1 MAGSIKGIL
10 VEIGGDTSG
19 LQKALKKVNSETSG
33 LSKELK
39 GINSL
44 LKLDPKNTELLAQK
58 QTVLTGNIKETE
70 EKLKLLKQAQKEAD
84 ETIKNGGEISQENY
98 RNLQREIV
106 NTQKKLENLNEEYNN
121 FKTENSKFTKVGKTL
136 QEFGEKVDST
146 SEKINK
152 IGTDVTAKVTTGI
165 AGVATAAITAGA
177 SLESAVDKY
186 IAKAGKSVE
195 ETEKYKKVLTDIN
208 DANFG
213 EGYEDIAN
221 SMAIVEQQMR
231 GLDDAADLEN
241 ITKKAYYL
249 KDAFDAEINESV
261 RAAKMMM
268 EQWGISADEAFELIN
283 QGYQKGLDKNGD
295 LLDSINEYSVH
306 FRQIGLS
313 ATDMFDTFCL
323 GAESGAFSIDKVGDA
338 IKEMGIRLKD
348 GSTTDTLKSMKLDAK
363 KLEKAFAEGGE
374 KGSWAFGEI
383 VKGLQ
388 NIKDPLKQNQAG
400 VAIFGTMWED
410 LGKDAVFSMTAYGE
424 RFDETAN
431 TMSSSMDKMYNNTK
445 SSVERSIKRIKTI
458 SANLGTKLLPIVNKV
473 LDKAE
478 VFIDKL
484 DNLSDSEKD
493 NIVNIGLLIASAGP
507 LIKIFGTTGT
517 VIGKTSK
524 GIGIFSQALSVA
536 KNNST
541 STSKSVNLLAG
552 CMKKII
558 SPAGLATTAILAT
571 AGALVYFAAKKS
583 DATKAAEEFA
593 NKASNFKQQIDEYN
607 NSIDEAASAELAH
620 IDAVEKLKNELST
633 LVDEN
638 GKVKDGE
645 KSRVQFIL
653 NELNNALGTEYSL
666 NGDIIQNYKD
676 LQREIDGTIEK
687 KRAKIKLDAE
697 ESKYKN
703 AIEKQAEAVEGMKK
717 AQQDLNMTYEEA
729 KNKLESYNKQCE
741 DALYARGEF
750 ANLSKLD
757 FDKKQGELLLKA
769 DEMQRLKES
778 IKAYEEYK
786 GTVQI
791 CTNDIKRYED
801 DYAKYTEGKF
811 EEIGNTITIAAKDW
825 KNATIEEIRNGIS
838 EQGNAL
844 KQYKEI
850 YNKTGNEIAN
860 ANAEQAKK
868 NLEDLANNLQ
878 IRTERLGE
886 LGQTEIDAWKNL
898 ATQSYDVYQEQ
909 LSKMTPEMQKKIS
922 DVTEVIYQKTPD
934 VSAAT
939 GIMSKEILARL
950 DNDKAFKDEALKSMY
965 GYLNG
970 LNNSDLRSLLTA
982 AGIQDVNKVMEGIR
996 EGDLSEEE
1004 GKKILTNL
1012 NNGLNN
1018 KDFKGSLFNTARD
1031 IASGIANRL
1040 SVKFNIDGL
1049 NNVFKTVTGFLP
1061 GHKDGLDY
1069 VPRDNY
1075 VARLHKGERV
1085 LTAKENKEYTKMLEN
1100 LKSPNYAGLQ
1110 SNLTSKMTSTTN
1122 TQNSYNIELKFYPQK
1137 MTETELNS
1145 AFKYLNRKLGKLY

>member
-136 QEFGEKVDST
+136 QDFGEKVDST

-152 IGTDVTAKVTTGI
+152 IGTDVTAKATTGI
-165 AGVATAAITAGA
+165 VGIATAAVTAGA

-261 RAAKMMM
+261 RAAKMLM
-268 EQWGISADEAFELIN
+268 EQWGMSADEAFELIN

-313 ATDMFDTFCL
+313 ATDMFNTFSL

-348 GSTTDTLKSMKLDAK
+348 GTATDTLKSMKLNANE
-363 KLEKAFAEGGE
+363 LEKAFAEGGE

-400 VAIFGTMWED
+400 VTIFGTMWED
-410 LGKDAVFSMTAYGE
+410 LGKDAVFSMTSYGE
-424 RFDETAN
+424 AFDETAN

-445 SSVERSIKRIKTI
+445 SSAESSIKRIKTI
-458 SANLGTKLLPIVNKV
+458 SANLGTKLLPVVNKV
-473 LDKAE
+473 LDKVE
-478 VFIDKL
+478 VFINKL

-493 NIVNIGLLIASAGP
+493 NIINIGLLVAGVGP
-507 LIKIFGTTGT
+507 LIKIVGTAGT
-517 VIGKTSK
+517 VIGTTSK

-541 STSKSVNLLAG
+541 STSKSVNSLAG
-552 CMKKII
+552 FLKGIV
-558 SPAGLATTAILAT
+558 SPAGLATIAI
-571 AGALVYFAAKKS
+571 GALAAAAVYYNEKTFQSSKAAKEYADSVAQEKKAIEDTFKS
-583 DATKAAEEFA
+583 IEE
-593 NKASNFKQQIDEYN
+593 NASVELNHLDRISKMKD
-607 NSIDEAASAELAH
+607 ELA
-620 IDAVEKLKNELST
+620 N

-638 GKVKDGE
+638 GKVKDGYE
-645 KSRVQFIL
+645 TRVKFIL
-653 NELNNALGTEYSL
+653 GELNEALGTEYKMNGNIIESYKELQNNVDKLVAKQKAKIYLQINEEKYQEVVKKQNEALVEQNTAYHKLEDAAKKYGYNVEEVSNKIEENKNKIKELTEAKEWSTEAGKVRMQTEINELKNQNGELESL
-666 NGDIIQNYKD
+666 NNAYKERTDIVRNFAD
-676 LQREIDGTIEK
+676 
-687 KRAKIKLDAE
+687 
-697 ESKYKN
+697 
-703 AIEKQAEAVEGMKK
+703 IEKQYNENQKAYAEERYDDIIKYQTATKNYSDSTLQDITNNLRSV
-717 AQQDLNMTYEEA
+717 AQEYTDYSRSASTADLERAQTLKDTAE
-729 KNKLESYNKQCE
+729 KNIQ
-741 DALYARGEF
+741 AL
-750 ANLSKLD
+750 
-757 FDKKQGELLLKA
+757 A
-769 DEMQRLKES
+769 DELVK
-778 IKAYEEYK
+778 
-786 GTVQI
+786 
-791 CTNDIKRYED
+791 
-801 DYAKYTEGKF
+801 
-811 EEIGNTITIAAKDW
+811 
-825 KNATIEEIRNGIS
+825 
-838 EQGNAL
+838 
-844 KQYKEI
+844 
-850 YNKTGNEIAN
+850 
-860 ANAEQAKK
+860 
-868 NLEDLANNLQ
+868 
-878 IRTERLGE
+878 RTEIVNGE
-886 LGQTEIDAWKNL
+886 LGQQETEAWKAL
-898 ATQSYDVYQEQ
+898 AESNYNIYEAE
-909 LSKMTPEMQKKIS
+909 LCKMAPAMAKSIQ
-922 DVTEVIYQKTPD
+922 D
-934 VSAAT
+934 AT
-939 GIMSKEILARL
+939 GVIVKETPYAVNQAQSMSQQIIEKL
-950 DNDKAFKDEALKSMY
+950 DKNPEFRAKAVSNLQ
-965 GYLNG
+965 GLLNG
-970 LNNSDLRSLLTA
+970 MSDENLRNLLNQ
-982 AGIQDVNKVMEGIR
+982 AGVQDVEKVMEGIR
-996 EGDLSEEE
+996 KGNLAENEGIN
-1004 GKKILTNL
+1004 ILKSL
-1012 NNGLNN
+1012 NTGLQSSSFTGTLFATA
-1018 KDFKGSLFNTARD
+1018 KRVAESISSGLEIKPKVSVFSL
-1031 IASGIANRL
+1031 IP
-1040 SVKFNIDGL
+1040 K
-1049 NNVFKTVTGFLP
+1049 LP

-1069 VPRDNY
+1069 VPKDNY

-1100 LKSPNYAGLQ
+1100 IKLPNYSRLQ
-1110 SNLTSKMTSTTN
+1110 SNLTSKMMNTTN

>member
-136 QEFGEKVDST
+136 QDFGEKVDST

-152 IGTDVTAKVTTGI
+152 IGTDVTAKATTGI
-165 AGVATAAITAGA
+165 VGIATAAVTAGA

-261 RAAKMMM
+261 RAAKMLM
-268 EQWGISADEAFELIN
+268 EQWGMSADEAFELIN

-313 ATDMFDTFCL
+313 ATDMFNTFCL

-348 GSTTDTLKSMKLDAK
+348 GTATDTLKSMKLNANE
-363 KLEKAFAEGGE
+363 LEKAFAEGGE

-400 VAIFGTMWED
+400 VTIFGTMWED
-410 LGKDAVFSMTAYGE
+410 LGKDAVFSMTSYGE
-424 RFDETAN
+424 KFDETAN

-445 SSVERSIKRIKTI
+445 SSAESSIKRIKTI
-458 SANLGTKLLPIVNKV
+458 SANLGTKLLPVVNKV
-473 LDKAE
+473 LDKVE
-478 VFIDKL
+478 VFINKL

-493 NIVNIGLLIASAGP
+493 NIINIGLLVAGVGP
-507 LIKIFGTTGT
+507 LIKIVGTAGT
-517 VIGKTSK
+517 VIGTTSK

-536 KNNST
+536 NNKST
-541 STSKSVNLLAG
+541 STSKSVNSLAG
-552 CMKKII
+552 FLKGIV
-558 SPAGLATTAILAT
+558 SPAGLATIAI
-571 AGALVYFAAKKS
+571 GALAAAAVYYNEKTFQSSKAAKEYADSVAQEKKAIEDTFKS
-583 DATKAAEEFA
+583 IEE
-593 NKASNFKQQIDEYN
+593 NASVELNHLDRISKMKD
-607 NSIDEAASAELAH
+607 ELA
-620 IDAVEKLKNELST
+620 N

-638 GKVKDGE
+638 GKVKDGYE
-645 KSRVQFIL
+645 TRVKFIL
-653 NELNNALGTEYSL
+653 GELNEALGTEYKMNGNIIESYKELQNNVDKLVAKQKAKIYLQINEEKYQEVVKKQNEALVEQNTAYHKLEDAAKKYGYNVEEVSNKIEENKNKIKELTEAKEWSTEAGKVRMQTEINELKNQNGELESL
-666 NGDIIQNYKD
+666 NNAYKERTDIVRNFAD
-676 LQREIDGTIEK
+676 
-687 KRAKIKLDAE
+687 
-697 ESKYKN
+697 
-703 AIEKQAEAVEGMKK
+703 IEKQYNENQKAYAEERYDDIIKYQTATKNYSDSTLQDITNNLRSV
-717 AQQDLNMTYEEA
+717 AQEYTDYSRSASTADLERAQTLKDTAE
-729 KNKLESYNKQCE
+729 KNIQ
-741 DALYARGEF
+741 AL
-750 ANLSKLD
+750 
-757 FDKKQGELLLKA
+757 A
-769 DEMQRLKES
+769 DELVK
-778 IKAYEEYK
+778 
-786 GTVQI
+786 
-791 CTNDIKRYED
+791 
-801 DYAKYTEGKF
+801 
-811 EEIGNTITIAAKDW
+811 
-825 KNATIEEIRNGIS
+825 
-838 EQGNAL
+838 
-844 KQYKEI
+844 
-850 YNKTGNEIAN
+850 
-860 ANAEQAKK
+860 
-868 NLEDLANNLQ
+868 
-878 IRTERLGE
+878 RTEIVNGE
-886 LGQTEIDAWKNL
+886 LGQQETEAWKALAESNYNIYEAELCKMAPAMAKSIQDATGVIVKETPYAVNQAQSMSQQIIEKLDKNPEFRAKAVSNLQGLLNGMSDENLRNLLNQAGVQDVEKVMQGIRKGNL
-898 ATQSYDVYQEQ
+898 AEN
-909 LSKMTPEMQKKIS
+909 E
-922 DVTEVIYQKTPD
+922 
-934 VSAAT
+934 
-939 GIMSKEILARL
+939 GINI
-950 DNDKAFKDEALKSMY
+950 LKS
-965 GYLNG
+965 LNTG
-970 LNNSDLRSLLTA
+970 LQSSSFTGTLFATAKRVAESISSGLEIKPKVSVFSL
-982 AGIQDVNKVMEGIR
+982 IPK
-996 EGDLSEEE
+996 
-1004 GKKILTNL
+1004 
-1012 NNGLNN
+1012 
-1018 KDFKGSLFNTARD
+1018 
-1031 IASGIANRL
+1031 
-1040 SVKFNIDGL
+1040 
-1049 NNVFKTVTGFLP
+1049 LP

-1069 VPRDNY
+1069 VPKDNY

-1100 LKSPNYAGLQ
+1100 IKLPNYSRLQ
-1110 SNLTSKMTSTTN
+1110 SNLTSKMMNTTN
-1122 TQNSYNIELKFYPQK
+1122 TKNSYNIELKFYPQK

>member
-136 QEFGEKVDST
+136 QDFGEKVDST

-152 IGTDVTAKVTTGI
+152 IGTDVTAKATTGI
-165 AGVATAAITAGA
+165 VGIATAAVTAGA

-261 RAAKMMM
+261 RAAKMLM
-268 EQWGISADEAFELIN
+268 EQWGMSADEAFELIN

-313 ATDMFDTFCL
+313 ATDMFNTFSL

-348 GSTTDTLKSMKLDAK
+348 GTATDTLKSMKLNANE
-363 KLEKAFAEGGE
+363 LEKAFAEGGE
-374 KGSWAFGEI
+374 KGSKAFKKI
-383 VKGLQ
+383 VTGLQ

-400 VAIFGTMWED
+400 VTIFGTMWED
-410 LGKDAVFSMTAYGE
+410 LGKDAVFAMTSYGNK
-424 RFDETAN
+424 FDKTAN
-431 TMSSSMDKMYNNTK
+431 TMTESIDKMYNNTK
-445 SSVERSIKRIKTI
+445 SSAESSIKRIKTI
-458 SANLGTKLLPIVNKV
+458 SANLGTKLLPVVNKV
-473 LDKAE
+473 LDKVE

-484 DNLSDSEKD
+484 DNLSDKEKD
-493 NIVNIGLLIASAGP
+493 NIINIGLLVAGVGP
-507 LIKIFGTTGT
+507 LIKIVGTAGT
-517 VIGKTSK
+517 VIGTTSK

-541 STSKSVNLLAG
+541 STSKSVNSLAG
-552 CMKKII
+552 FLKGIV
-558 SPAGLATTAILAT
+558 SPAGLATIAI
-571 AGALVYFAAKKS
+571 GALAAAAVYYNEKTFQSSKAAKEYADSVAQEKKAIEDTFKS
-583 DATKAAEEFA
+583 IEENASVELNHLDRVTKM
-593 NKASNFKQQIDEYN
+593 KD
-607 NSIDEAASAELAH
+607 ELA
-620 IDAVEKLKNELST
+620 N

-638 GKVKDGE
+638 GKVKDGYE
-645 KSRVQFIL
+645 SRVNFIL
-653 NELNNALGTEYSL
+653 GELNEALGTEYEM
-666 NGDIIQNYKD
+666 NGKIIDSYKD
-676 LQREIDGTIEK
+676 LQNNVDKLVAKQKAKIYLQINEEKYQEVVKKQNEALVEQNTAYHKLEDAAKKYGYKVEEVSNKIEENKNKIKELTEEKKWSTEAGKVKAQMEIDELKNQNGE
-687 KRAKIKLDAE
+687 L
-697 ESKYKN
+697 ESLNNAYKERTDIVKN
-703 AIEKQAEAVEGMKK
+703 FADIEKQYNENQKAYAEERYDDIIKYQTATKNYSDSTLQDITNNLKSV
-717 AQQDLNMTYEEA
+717 AQEYTDYSRSASTADLERAQTLKDTAEKNMQT
-729 KNKLESYNKQCE
+729 L
-741 DALYARGEF
+741 
-750 ANLSKLD
+750 
-757 FDKKQGELLLKA
+757 A
-769 DEMQRLKES
+769 DEL
-778 IKAYEEYK
+778 
-786 GTVQI
+786 V
-791 CTNDIKRYED
+791 KR
-801 DYAKYTEGKF
+801 T
-811 EEIGNTITIAAKDW
+811 
-825 KNATIEEIRNGIS
+825 GIV
-838 EQGNAL
+838 N
-844 KQYKEI
+844 
-850 YNKTGNEIAN
+850 
-860 ANAEQAKK
+860 
-868 NLEDLANNLQ
+868 
-878 IRTERLGE
+878 GE
-886 LGQTEIDAWKNL
+886 LGQQETEAWKTL
-898 ATQSYDVYQEQ
+898 AKSNYDIYEAE
-909 LSKMTPEMQKKIS
+909 LCKMAPAMAKSIQ
-922 DVTEVIYQKTPD
+922 D
-934 VSAAT
+934 AT
-939 GIMSKEILARL
+939 GVIVKETPYAVNQAQSMSQQIIEKL
-950 DNDKAFKDEALKSMY
+950 DKSPEFRAKAVSNLQ
-965 GYLNG
+965 GLLNG
-970 LNNSDLRSLLTA
+970 MSDENLRNLLNQ
-982 AGIQDVNKVMEGIR
+982 AGVQDVEKVMEGIR
-996 EGDLSEEE
+996 KGNLAENEGINILKSLNTGLQSSSFTGTLFATAKRVAESISSGLEIKPKVSVFSFLS
-1004 GKKILTNL
+1004 K
-1012 NNGLNN
+1012 
-1018 KDFKGSLFNTARD
+1018 
-1031 IASGIANRL
+1031 
-1040 SVKFNIDGL
+1040 
-1049 NNVFKTVTGFLP
+1049 LP

-1069 VPRDNY
+1069 VPKDNY

-1085 LTAKENKEYTKMLEN
+1085 LTAKENKEYTKMLED
-1100 LKSPNYAGLQ
+1100 LRLPNYSNLQ
-1110 SNLTSKMTSTTN
+1110 SNLTSKMMNTTN
-1122 TQNSYNIELKFYPQK
+1122 TKNSYNIELKFYPQK

>member
-136 QEFGEKVDST
+136 QDFGEKVDST

-152 IGTDVTAKVTTGI
+152 IGTDVTAKATTGI
-165 AGVATAAITAGA
+165 VGIATAAVTAGA

-261 RAAKMMM
+261 RAAKMLM
-268 EQWGISADEAFELIN
+268 EQWGMSADEAFELIN

-313 ATDMFDTFCL
+313 ATDMFNTFCL

-348 GSTTDTLKSMKLDAK
+348 GTATDTLKSMKLNANE
-363 KLEKAFAEGGE
+363 LEKAFAEGGE

-400 VAIFGTMWED
+400 VTIFGTMWED
-410 LGKDAVFSMTAYGE
+410 LGKDAVFSMTSYGE
-424 RFDETAN
+424 KFDETAN

-445 SSVERSIKRIKTI
+445 SSAESSIKRIKTI
-458 SANLGTKLLPIVNKV
+458 SANLGTKLLPVVNKV
-473 LDKAE
+473 LDKVE
-478 VFIDKL
+478 VFINKL

-493 NIVNIGLLIASAGP
+493 NIINIGLLVAGVGP
-507 LIKIFGTTGT
+507 LIKIVGTAGT
-517 VIGKTSK
+517 VIGTTSK

-536 KNNST
+536 NNKST
-541 STSKSVNLLAG
+541 STSKSVNSLAG
-552 CMKKII
+552 FLKGIV
-558 SPAGLATTAILAT
+558 SPAGLATIAI
-571 AGALVYFAAKKS
+571 GALAAAAVYYNEKTFQSSKAAKEYADSVAQEKKAIEDTFKS
-583 DATKAAEEFA
+583 IEE
-593 NKASNFKQQIDEYN
+593 NASVELNHLYRISKMKD
-607 NSIDEAASAELAH
+607 ELA
-620 IDAVEKLKNELST
+620 N

-638 GKVKDGE
+638 GKVKDGYE
-645 KSRVQFIL
+645 TRVKFIL
-653 NELNNALGTEYSL
+653 GELNEALGTEYKMNGNIIESYKELQNNVDKLVAKQKAKIYLQINEEKYQEVVKKQNEALVEQNTAYHKLEDAAKKYGYNVEEVSNKIEENKNKIKELTEAKEWSTEAGKVRMQTEINELKNQNGELESL
-666 NGDIIQNYKD
+666 NNAYKERTDIVRNFAD
-676 LQREIDGTIEK
+676 
-687 KRAKIKLDAE
+687 
-697 ESKYKN
+697 
-703 AIEKQAEAVEGMKK
+703 IEKQYNENQKAYAEERYDDIIKYQTATKNYSDSTLQDITNNLRSV
-717 AQQDLNMTYEEA
+717 AQEYTDYSRSASTADLERAQTLKDTAE
-729 KNKLESYNKQCE
+729 KNIQ
-741 DALYARGEF
+741 AL
-750 ANLSKLD
+750 
-757 FDKKQGELLLKA
+757 A
-769 DEMQRLKES
+769 DEL
-778 IKAYEEYK
+778 
-786 GTVQI
+786 V
-791 CTNDIKRYED
+791 KR
-801 DYAKYTEGKF
+801 T
-811 EEIGNTITIAAKDW
+811 
-825 KNATIEEIRNGIS
+825 
-838 EQGNAL
+838 
-844 KQYKEI
+844 
-850 YNKTGNEIAN
+850 EIAN
-860 ANAEQAKK
+860 
-868 NLEDLANNLQ
+868 
-878 IRTERLGE
+878 GE
-886 LGQTEIDAWKNL
+886 LGQQETEAWKALAESNYNIYEAELCKMAPAMAKSIQDATGVIVKETPYAVNQAQSMSQQIIEKLDKNPEFRAKAVSNLQGLLNGMSDENLRNLLNQAGVQDVEKVMQGIRKGNL
-898 ATQSYDVYQEQ
+898 AEN
-909 LSKMTPEMQKKIS
+909 E
-922 DVTEVIYQKTPD
+922 
-934 VSAAT
+934 
-939 GIMSKEILARL
+939 GINI
-950 DNDKAFKDEALKSMY
+950 LKS
-965 GYLNG
+965 LNTG
-970 LNNSDLRSLLTA
+970 LQSSSFTGTLFATAKRVAESISSGLEIKPKVSVFSL
-982 AGIQDVNKVMEGIR
+982 IPK
-996 EGDLSEEE
+996 
-1004 GKKILTNL
+1004 
-1012 NNGLNN
+1012 
-1018 KDFKGSLFNTARD
+1018 
-1031 IASGIANRL
+1031 
-1040 SVKFNIDGL
+1040 
-1049 NNVFKTVTGFLP
+1049 LP

-1069 VPRDNY
+1069 VPKDNY

-1100 LKSPNYAGLQ
+1100 IKLPNYSRLQ
-1110 SNLTSKMTSTTN
+1110 SNLTSKMMNTTN
-1122 TQNSYNIELKFYPQK
+1122 TKNSYNIELKFYPQK

>member
-106 NTQKKLENLNEEYNN
+106 STQKKLENLKEEYNN
-121 FKTENSKFTKVGKTL
+121 FKTENSNFTKAGKVL
-136 QEFGEKVDST
+136 EKWGQNIDST

-152 IGTDVTAKVTTGI
+152 IGTDVTAKATTGI
-165 AGVATAAITAGA
+165 VGIATAAVTAGA

-261 RAAKMMM
+261 RAAKMLM
-268 EQWGISADEAFELIN
+268 EQWGMSADEAFELIN

-313 ATDMFDTFCL
+313 ATDMFNTFSL

-348 GSTTDTLKSMKLDAK
+348 GTATDTLKSMKLNANE
-363 KLEKAFAEGGE
+363 LEKAFAEGGE

-400 VAIFGTMWED
+400 VTIFGTMWED
-410 LGKDAVFSMTAYGE
+410 LGKDAVFSMTSYGE
-424 RFDETAN
+424 AFDETAN

-445 SSVERSIKRIKTI
+445 SSAESSIKRIKTI
-458 SANLGTKLLPIVNKV
+458 SANLGTKLLPVVNKV
-473 LDKAE
+473 LDKVE
-478 VFIDKL
+478 VFINKL

-493 NIVNIGLLIASAGP
+493 NIINIGLLVAGVGP
-507 LIKIFGTTGT
+507 LIKIVGTAGT
-517 VIGKTSK
+517 VIGTTSK

-536 KNNST
+536 NNKST
-541 STSKSVNLLAG
+541 STSKSVNSLAG
-552 CMKKII
+552 FLKGIV
-558 SPAGLATTAILAT
+558 SPAGLATIAI
-571 AGALVYFAAKKS
+571 GALAAAAVYYNEKTFQSSKAAKEYADSVAQEKKAIEDTFKS
-583 DATKAAEEFA
+583 IEENASVELNHLDRVTKM
-593 NKASNFKQQIDEYN
+593 KD
-607 NSIDEAASAELAH
+607 ELA
-620 IDAVEKLKNELST
+620 N

-638 GKVKDGE
+638 GKVKDGYE
-645 KSRVQFIL
+645 SRVNFIL
-653 NELNNALGTEYSL
+653 GELNAALGTEYEM
-666 NGDIIQNYKD
+666 NGKIIDSYKD
-676 LQREIDGTIEK
+676 LQNNVDKLIAKQKAKIYLQINEEKYQEVVKKQNDALVEQNTAYHKLEDAAKKYGYKVEEVSNKIEENKNKIKELTEEKEWSTEAGKVKAQMEIDELKNQNGE
-687 KRAKIKLDAE
+687 L
-697 ESKYKN
+697 ESLNNAYKERTDIVKN
-703 AIEKQAEAVEGMKK
+703 FADIEKQYNENQKAYAEERYDDIIKYQTA
-717 AQQDLNMTYEEA
+717 A
-729 KNKLESYNKQCE
+729 KNYSDSTLQDITNNLKSVAQEYTDYSRSASTADLERAQT
-741 DALYARGEF
+741 
-750 ANLSKLD
+750 
-757 FDKKQGELLLKA
+757 LKDTAEKNMQTLA
-769 DEMQRLKES
+769 DEL
-778 IKAYEEYK
+778 
-786 GTVQI
+786 V
-791 CTNDIKRYED
+791 KR
-801 DYAKYTEGKF
+801 T
-811 EEIGNTITIAAKDW
+811 
-825 KNATIEEIRNGIS
+825 GIV
-838 EQGNAL
+838 N
-844 KQYKEI
+844 
-850 YNKTGNEIAN
+850 
-860 ANAEQAKK
+860 
-868 NLEDLANNLQ
+868 
-878 IRTERLGE
+878 GE
-886 LGQTEIDAWKNL
+886 LGQQETEAWKTL
-898 ATQSYDVYQEQ
+898 AKSNYDIYEAE
-909 LSKMTPEMQKKIS
+909 LCKMAPAMAKSIQ
-922 DVTEVIYQKTPD
+922 D
-934 VSAAT
+934 AT
-939 GIMSKEILARL
+939 GVIVKETPYTVNQAQSMSQQIIEKL
-950 DNDKAFKDEALKSMY
+950 DKSPEFRAKAVSNLQ
-965 GYLNG
+965 GLLNG
-970 LNNSDLRSLLTA
+970 MSDENLRNLLNQ
-982 AGIQDVNKVMEGIR
+982 AGVQDVEKVMEGIR
-996 EGDLSEEE
+996 KGNLAENEGIN
-1004 GKKILTNL
+1004 ILKSL
-1012 NNGLNN
+1012 NTGLQSSSFTGTLFATA
-1018 KDFKGSLFNTARD
+1018 KRVAESISSGLEIKPKVSVFSL
-1031 IASGIANRL
+1031 IP
-1040 SVKFNIDGL
+1040 K
-1049 NNVFKTVTGFLP
+1049 LP

-1069 VPRDNY
+1069 VPKDNY

-1100 LKSPNYAGLQ
+1100 IKLPNYSRLQ
-1110 SNLTSKMTSTTN
+1110 SNLTSKMMNTTN
-1122 TQNSYNIELKFYPQK
+1122 TKNSYNIELKFYPQK

>member
-84 ETIKNGGEISQENY
+84 ETIKNGGEILQENY

-136 QEFGEKVDST
+136 QDFGEKVDST

-152 IGTDVTAKVTTGI
+152 IGTDVTAKATTGI
-165 AGVATAAITAGA
+165 VGIATAAVTAGA

-261 RAAKMMM
+261 RAAKMLM
-268 EQWGISADEAFELIN
+268 EQWGMSADEAFELIN

-313 ATDMFDTFCL
+313 ATDMFNTFSL

-348 GSTTDTLKSMKLDAK
+348 GTATDTLKLMKLNANE
-363 KLEKAFAEGGE
+363 LEKAFAEGGE
-374 KGSWAFGEI
+374 KGSWAFGKI

-400 VAIFGTMWED
+400 VTIFGTMWED
-410 LGKDAVFSMTAYGE
+410 LGKDAVFSMTSYGE
-424 RFDETAN
+424 AFDETAN

-445 SSVERSIKRIKTI
+445 SSAESSIKRIKTI
-458 SANLGTKLLPIVNKV
+458 SANLGTKLLPVVNKV
-473 LDKAE
+473 LDKVE
-478 VFIDKL
+478 VFINKL

-493 NIVNIGLLIASAGP
+493 NIINIGLLVAGVGP
-507 LIKIFGTTGT
+507 LIKIVGTAGT
-517 VIGKTSK
+517 VIGTTSK

-536 KNNST
+536 NNKST
-541 STSKSVNLLAG
+541 STSKSVNSLAG
-552 CMKKII
+552 FFKGIV
-558 SPAGLATTAILAT
+558 SPAGLATIAI
-571 AGALVYFAAKKS
+571 GALAAAAVYYNEKTFQSSKAAKEYADSVAQEKKAIEDTFKS
-583 DATKAAEEFA
+583 IEE
-593 NKASNFKQQIDEYN
+593 NASVELNHLDRISKMKD
-607 NSIDEAASAELAH
+607 ELA
-620 IDAVEKLKNELST
+620 N

-638 GKVKDGE
+638 GKVKDGYE
-645 KSRVQFIL
+645 TRVKFIL
-653 NELNNALGTEYSL
+653 GELNEALGTEYKMNGNIIESYKELQNNVDKLVAKQKAKIYLQINEEKYQEVVKKQNEALVEQNTAYHKLEDAAKKYGYNVEEVSNKIEENKNKIKELTEAKEWSTEAGKVRMQTEINELKNQNGELESL
-666 NGDIIQNYKD
+666 NNAYKERTDIVRNFAD
-676 LQREIDGTIEK
+676 
-687 KRAKIKLDAE
+687 
-697 ESKYKN
+697 
-703 AIEKQAEAVEGMKK
+703 IEKQYNENQKAYAEERYDDIIKYQTATKNYSDSTLQDITNNLRSV
-717 AQQDLNMTYEEA
+717 AQEYTDYSRSASTADLERAQTLKDTAE
-729 KNKLESYNKQCE
+729 KNIQ
-741 DALYARGEF
+741 AL
-750 ANLSKLD
+750 
-757 FDKKQGELLLKA
+757 A
-769 DEMQRLKES
+769 DELVK
-778 IKAYEEYK
+778 
-786 GTVQI
+786 
-791 CTNDIKRYED
+791 
-801 DYAKYTEGKF
+801 
-811 EEIGNTITIAAKDW
+811 
-825 KNATIEEIRNGIS
+825 
-838 EQGNAL
+838 
-844 KQYKEI
+844 
-850 YNKTGNEIAN
+850 
-860 ANAEQAKK
+860 
-868 NLEDLANNLQ
+868 
-878 IRTERLGE
+878 RTEIVNGE
-886 LGQTEIDAWKNL
+886 LGQQETEAWKAL
-898 ATQSYDVYQEQ
+898 AESNYNIYEAE
-909 LSKMTPEMQKKIS
+909 LCKMAPAMAKSIQ
-922 DVTEVIYQKTPD
+922 D
-934 VSAAT
+934 AT
-939 GIMSKEILARL
+939 GVIVKETPYAVSQAQSMSQQIIEKL
-950 DNDKAFKDEALKSMY
+950 DKNPEFRAKAVSNLQ
-965 GYLNG
+965 GLLNG
-970 LNNSDLRSLLTA
+970 MSDENLRNLLNQ
-982 AGIQDVNKVMEGIR
+982 AGVQDVEKVMEGIR
-996 EGDLSEEE
+996 KGNLAENEGIN
-1004 GKKILTNL
+1004 ILKSL
-1012 NNGLNN
+1012 NTGLQSSSFTGTLFATA
-1018 KDFKGSLFNTARD
+1018 KRVAESISSGLEIKPKVSVFSL
-1031 IASGIANRL
+1031 IP
-1040 SVKFNIDGL
+1040 K
-1049 NNVFKTVTGFLP
+1049 LP

-1069 VPRDNY
+1069 VPKDNY

-1100 LKSPNYAGLQ
+1100 IKLPNYSRLQ
-1110 SNLTSKMTSTTN
+1110 SNLTSKMMNTTN
-1122 TQNSYNIELKFYPQK
+1122 TQNSYNIELKFCPQK

-1145 AFKYLNRKLGKLY
+1145 AFKYLNRKFGKLY

>member
-136 QEFGEKVDST
+136 QDFGEKVDST

-152 IGTDVTAKVTTGI
+152 IGTDVTAKATTGI
-165 AGVATAAITAGA
+165 VGIATAAVTAGA

-261 RAAKMMM
+261 RAAKMLM
-268 EQWGISADEAFELIN
+268 EQWGMSADEAFELIN

-313 ATDMFDTFCL
+313 ATDMFNTFCL

-348 GSTTDTLKSMKLDAK
+348 GTATDTLKSMKLNANE
-363 KLEKAFAEGGE
+363 LEKAFAEGGE

-400 VAIFGTMWED
+400 VTIFGTMWED
-410 LGKDAVFSMTAYGE
+410 LGKDAVFSMTSYGE
-424 RFDETAN
+424 KFDETAN

-445 SSVERSIKRIKTI
+445 SSAESSIKRIKTI
-458 SANLGTKLLPIVNKV
+458 SANLGTKLLPVVNKV
-473 LDKAE
+473 LDKVE
-478 VFIDKL
+478 VFINKL

-493 NIVNIGLLIASAGP
+493 NIINIGLLVAGVGP
-507 LIKIFGTTGT
+507 LIKIVGTAGT
-517 VIGKTSK
+517 VIGTTSK

-536 KNNST
+536 NNKST
-541 STSKSVNLLAG
+541 STSKSVNSLAG
-552 CMKKII
+552 FLKGIV
-558 SPAGLATTAILAT
+558 SPAGLATIAI
-571 AGALVYFAAKKS
+571 GALAAAAVYYNEKTFQSSKAAKEYADSVAQEKKAIEDTFKS
-583 DATKAAEEFA
+583 IEE
-593 NKASNFKQQIDEYN
+593 NASGELNHLDRISKMKD
-607 NSIDEAASAELAH
+607 ELA
-620 IDAVEKLKNELST
+620 N

-638 GKVKDGE
+638 GKVKDGYE
-645 KSRVQFIL
+645 TRVKFIL
-653 NELNNALGTEYSL
+653 GELNEALGTEYKMNGNIIESYKELQNNVDKLVAKQKAKIYLQINEEKYQEVVKKQNEALVEQNTAYHKLEDAAKKYGYNVEEVSNKIEENKNKIKELTEAKEWSTEAGKVRMQTEINELKNQNGELESL
-666 NGDIIQNYKD
+666 NNAYKERTDIVRNFAD
-676 LQREIDGTIEK
+676 
-687 KRAKIKLDAE
+687 
-697 ESKYKN
+697 
-703 AIEKQAEAVEGMKK
+703 IEKQYNENQKAYAEERYDDIIKYQTATKNYSDSTLQDITNNLRSV
-717 AQQDLNMTYEEA
+717 AQEYTDYSRSASTADLERAQTLKDTAE
-729 KNKLESYNKQCE
+729 KNIQ
-741 DALYARGEF
+741 AL
-750 ANLSKLD
+750 
-757 FDKKQGELLLKA
+757 A
-769 DEMQRLKES
+769 DEL
-778 IKAYEEYK
+778 
-786 GTVQI
+786 V
-791 CTNDIKRYED
+791 KR
-801 DYAKYTEGKF
+801 T
-811 EEIGNTITIAAKDW
+811 
-825 KNATIEEIRNGIS
+825 
-838 EQGNAL
+838 
-844 KQYKEI
+844 
-850 YNKTGNEIAN
+850 EIAN
-860 ANAEQAKK
+860 
-868 NLEDLANNLQ
+868 
-878 IRTERLGE
+878 GE
-886 LGQTEIDAWKNL
+886 LGQQETEAWKALAESNYNIYEAELCKMAPAMAKSIQDATGVIVKETPYAVNQAQSMSQQIIEKLDKNPEFRAKAVSNLQGLLNGMSDENLRNLLNQAGVQDVEKVMQGIRKGNL
-898 ATQSYDVYQEQ
+898 AEN
-909 LSKMTPEMQKKIS
+909 E
-922 DVTEVIYQKTPD
+922 
-934 VSAAT
+934 
-939 GIMSKEILARL
+939 GINI
-950 DNDKAFKDEALKSMY
+950 LKS
-965 GYLNG
+965 LNTG
-970 LNNSDLRSLLTA
+970 LQSSSFTGTLFATAKRVAESISSGLEIKPKVSVFSL
-982 AGIQDVNKVMEGIR
+982 IPK
-996 EGDLSEEE
+996 
-1004 GKKILTNL
+1004 
-1012 NNGLNN
+1012 
-1018 KDFKGSLFNTARD
+1018 
-1031 IASGIANRL
+1031 
-1040 SVKFNIDGL
+1040 
-1049 NNVFKTVTGFLP
+1049 LP

-1069 VPRDNY
+1069 VPKDNY

-1100 LKSPNYAGLQ
+1100 IKLPNYSRFQ
-1110 SNLTSKMTSTTN
+1110 SNLTSKMMNTTN
-1122 TQNSYNIELKFYPQK
+1122 TKNSYNIELKFYPQK

>member
-136 QEFGEKVDST
+136 QDFGEKVDST

-152 IGTDVTAKVTTGI
+152 IGTDVTAKATTGI
-165 AGVATAAITAGA
+165 VGIATAAVTAGA

-261 RAAKMMM
+261 RAAKMLM
-268 EQWGISADEAFELIN
+268 EQWGMSADEAFELIN

-313 ATDMFDTFCL
+313 ATDMFNTFCL

-348 GSTTDTLKSMKLDAK
+348 GTATDTLKSMKLNANE
-363 KLEKAFAEGGE
+363 LEKAFAEGGE

-400 VAIFGTMWED
+400 VTIFGTMWED
-410 LGKDAVFSMTAYGE
+410 LGKDAVFSMTSYGE
-424 RFDETAN
+424 KFDETAN

-445 SSVERSIKRIKTI
+445 SSAESSIKRIKTI
-458 SANLGTKLLPIVNKV
+458 SANLGTKLLPVVNKV
-473 LDKAE
+473 LDKVE
-478 VFIDKL
+478 VFINKL

-493 NIVNIGLLIASAGP
+493 NIINIGLLVAGVGP
-507 LIKIFGTTGT
+507 LIKIVGTAGT
-517 VIGKTSK
+517 VIGTTSK

-536 KNNST
+536 NNKST
-541 STSKSVNLLAG
+541 STSKSVNSLAG
-552 CMKKII
+552 FLKGIV
-558 SPAGLATTAILAT
+558 SPAGLATIAI
-571 AGALVYFAAKKS
+571 GALAAAAVYYNEKTFQSSKAAKEYADSVAQEKKAIEDTFKS
-583 DATKAAEEFA
+583 IEE
-593 NKASNFKQQIDEYN
+593 NASVELNHLARISKMKD
-607 NSIDEAASAELAH
+607 ELA
-620 IDAVEKLKNELST
+620 N

-638 GKVKDGE
+638 GKVKDGYE
-645 KSRVQFIL
+645 TRVKFIL
-653 NELNNALGTEYSL
+653 GELNEALGTEYKMNGNIIESYKELQNNVDKLVAKQKAKIYLQINEEKYQEVVKKQNEALVEQNTAYHKLEDAAKKYGYNVEEVSNKIEENKNKIKELTEAKEWSTEAGKVRMQTEINELKNQNGELESL
-666 NGDIIQNYKD
+666 NNAYKERTDIVRNFAD
-676 LQREIDGTIEK
+676 
-687 KRAKIKLDAE
+687 
-697 ESKYKN
+697 
-703 AIEKQAEAVEGMKK
+703 IEKQYNENQKAYAEERYDDIIKYQTATKNYSDSTLQDITNNLRSV
-717 AQQDLNMTYEEA
+717 AQEYTDYSRSASTADLERAQTLKDTAE
-729 KNKLESYNKQCE
+729 KNIQ
-741 DALYARGEF
+741 AL
-750 ANLSKLD
+750 
-757 FDKKQGELLLKA
+757 A
-769 DEMQRLKES
+769 DEL
-778 IKAYEEYK
+778 
-786 GTVQI
+786 V
-791 CTNDIKRYED
+791 KR
-801 DYAKYTEGKF
+801 T
-811 EEIGNTITIAAKDW
+811 
-825 KNATIEEIRNGIS
+825 
-838 EQGNAL
+838 
-844 KQYKEI
+844 
-850 YNKTGNEIAN
+850 EIAN
-860 ANAEQAKK
+860 
-868 NLEDLANNLQ
+868 
-878 IRTERLGE
+878 GE
-886 LGQTEIDAWKNL
+886 LGQQETEAWKALAESNYNIYEAELCKMAPAMAKSIQDATGVIVKETPYAVNQAQSMSQQIIEKLDKNPEFRAKAVSNLQGLLNGMSDENLRNLLNQAGVQDVEKVMQGIRKGNL
-898 ATQSYDVYQEQ
+898 AEN
-909 LSKMTPEMQKKIS
+909 E
-922 DVTEVIYQKTPD
+922 
-934 VSAAT
+934 
-939 GIMSKEILARL
+939 GINI
-950 DNDKAFKDEALKSMY
+950 LKS
-965 GYLNG
+965 LNTG
-970 LNNSDLRSLLTA
+970 LQSSSFTGTLFATAKRVAESISSGLEIKPKVSVFSL
-982 AGIQDVNKVMEGIR
+982 IPK
-996 EGDLSEEE
+996 
-1004 GKKILTNL
+1004 
-1012 NNGLNN
+1012 
-1018 KDFKGSLFNTARD
+1018 
-1031 IASGIANRL
+1031 
-1040 SVKFNIDGL
+1040 
-1049 NNVFKTVTGFLP
+1049 LP

-1069 VPRDNY
+1069 VPKDNY

-1100 LKSPNYAGLQ
+1100 IKLPNYSRLQ
-1110 SNLTSKMTSTTN
+1110 SNLTSKMMNTTN
-1122 TQNSYNIELKFYPQK
+1122 TKNSYNIELKFYPQK

>member
-221 SMAIVEQQMR
+221 TMAIVEQQMR

-261 RAAKMMM
+261 RAAKMLM
-268 EQWGISADEAFELIN
+268 EQWGMSADEAFELIN

-313 ATDMFDTFCL
+313 ATDMFNTFSL

-348 GSTTDTLKSMKLDAK
+348 GTATDTLKSMKLNANE
-363 KLEKAFAEGGE
+363 LEKAFAEGGE

-400 VAIFGTMWED
+400 VTIFGTMWED
-410 LGKDAVFSMTAYGE
+410 LGKDAVFSMTSYGE
-424 RFDETAN
+424 AFDETAN

-445 SSVERSIKRIKTI
+445 SSAESSIKRIKTI
-458 SANLGTKLLPIVNKV
+458 SANLGTKLLPVVNKV
-473 LDKAE
+473 LDKVE
-478 VFIDKL
+478 VFINKL

-493 NIVNIGLLIASAGP
+493 NIINIGLLVAGVGP
-507 LIKIFGTTGT
+507 LIKIVGTAGT
-517 VIGKTSK
+517 VIGTTSK

-536 KNNST
+536 NNKST
-541 STSKSVNLLAG
+541 STSKSVNSLAG
-552 CMKKII
+552 FLKGIV
-558 SPAGLATTAILAT
+558 SPAGLATIAI
-571 AGALVYFAAKKS
+571 GALAAAAVYYNEKTFQSSKAAKEYADSVAQEKKAIEDTFKS
-583 DATKAAEEFA
+583 IEENASVELNHLDRVTKM
-593 NKASNFKQQIDEYN
+593 KD
-607 NSIDEAASAELAH
+607 ELA
-620 IDAVEKLKNELST
+620 N

-638 GKVKDGE
+638 GKVKDGYE
-645 KSRVQFIL
+645 SRVNFIL
-653 NELNNALGTEYSL
+653 GELNEALGTEYEM
-666 NGDIIQNYKD
+666 NGKIIDSYKD
-676 LQREIDGTIEK
+676 LQNNVDKLIAKQKAKIYLQINEEKYQEVVKKQNDALVEQNTAYHKLEDAAKKYGYKVEEVSNKIEENKNKIKELTEEKEWSTEAGKVKAQMEIDELKDQNGE
-687 KRAKIKLDAE
+687 L
-697 ESKYKN
+697 ESLNNAYKERTDIVKN
-703 AIEKQAEAVEGMKK
+703 FADIEKQYNENQKAYAEERYDDIIKYQTA
-717 AQQDLNMTYEEA
+717 A
-729 KNKLESYNKQCE
+729 KNYSDSTLQDITNNLKSVAQEYTDYSRSASTADLERAQT
-741 DALYARGEF
+741 
-750 ANLSKLD
+750 
-757 FDKKQGELLLKA
+757 LKDTAEKNMQTLA
-769 DEMQRLKES
+769 DEL
-778 IKAYEEYK
+778 
-786 GTVQI
+786 V
-791 CTNDIKRYED
+791 KR
-801 DYAKYTEGKF
+801 T
-811 EEIGNTITIAAKDW
+811 
-825 KNATIEEIRNGIS
+825 GIV
-838 EQGNAL
+838 N
-844 KQYKEI
+844 
-850 YNKTGNEIAN
+850 
-860 ANAEQAKK
+860 
-868 NLEDLANNLQ
+868 
-878 IRTERLGE
+878 GE
-886 LGQTEIDAWKNL
+886 LGQQETEAWKTL
-898 ATQSYDVYQEQ
+898 AKSNYDIYEAE
-909 LSKMTPEMQKKIS
+909 LCKMAPAMAKSIQ
-922 DVTEVIYQKTPD
+922 D
-934 VSAAT
+934 AT
-939 GIMSKEILARL
+939 GVIVKETPYAVNQAQSMSQQIIEKL
-950 DNDKAFKDEALKSMY
+950 DKSPEFRAKAVSNLQ
-965 GYLNG
+965 GLLNG
-970 LNNSDLRSLLTA
+970 MSDENLRNLLNQ
-982 AGIQDVNKVMEGIR
+982 AGVQDVEKVMEGIR
-996 EGDLSEEE
+996 KGNLAENEGIN
-1004 GKKILTNL
+1004 ILKSL
-1012 NNGLNN
+1012 NTGLQSSSFTGTLFATA
-1018 KDFKGSLFNTARD
+1018 KRVAESISSGLEIKPKVSVFSL
-1031 IASGIANRL
+1031 IP
-1040 SVKFNIDGL
+1040 K
-1049 NNVFKTVTGFLP
+1049 LP

-1069 VPRDNY
+1069 VPKDNY

-1085 LTAKENKEYTKMLEN
+1085 LTAKENKEYKKMLEN
-1100 LKSPNYAGLQ
+1100 IKLPNYSRLQ
-1110 SNLTSKMTSTTN
+1110 SNLTSKMMNTTN
-1122 TQNSYNIELKFYPQK
+1122 TKNSYNIELKFYPQK

>member
-136 QEFGEKVDST
+136 QDFGEKVDST

-152 IGTDVTAKVTTGI
+152 IGTDVTAKATTGI
-165 AGVATAAITAGA
+165 VGIATAAVTAGA

-261 RAAKMMM
+261 RAAKMLM
-268 EQWGISADEAFELIN
+268 EQWGMSADEAFELIN

-313 ATDMFDTFCL
+313 ATDMFNTFCL

-348 GSTTDTLKSMKLDAK
+348 GTATDTLKSMKLNANE
-363 KLEKAFAEGGE
+363 LEKAFAEGGE

-400 VAIFGTMWED
+400 VTIFGTMWED
-410 LGKDAVFSMTAYGE
+410 LGKDAVFSMTSYGE
-424 RFDETAN
+424 KFDETAN

-445 SSVERSIKRIKTI
+445 SSAESSIKRIKTI
-458 SANLGTKLLPIVNKV
+458 SANLGTKLLPVVNKV
-473 LDKAE
+473 LDKVE
-478 VFIDKL
+478 VFINKL

-493 NIVNIGLLIASAGP
+493 NIINIGLLVAGVGP
-507 LIKIFGTTGT
+507 LIKIVGTAGT
-517 VIGKTSK
+517 VIGTTSK

-536 KNNST
+536 NNKST
-541 STSKSVNLLAG
+541 STSKSVNSLAG
-552 CMKKII
+552 FLKGIV
-558 SPAGLATTAILAT
+558 SPAGLATIAI
-571 AGALVYFAAKKS
+571 GALAAAAVYYNEKTFQSSKAAKEYADSVAQEKKAIEDTFKS
-583 DATKAAEEFA
+583 IEE
-593 NKASNFKQQIDEYN
+593 NASIELNHLDRISKMKD
-607 NSIDEAASAELAH
+607 ELA
-620 IDAVEKLKNELST
+620 N

-638 GKVKDGE
+638 GKVKDGYE
-645 KSRVQFIL
+645 TRVKFIL
-653 NELNNALGTEYSL
+653 GELNEALGTEYKMNGNIIESYKELQNNVDKLVAKQKAKIYLQINEEKYQEVVKKQNEALVEQNTAYHKLEDAAKKYGYNVEEVSNKIEENKNKIKELTEAKEWSTEAGKVRMQTEINELKNQNGELESL
-666 NGDIIQNYKD
+666 NNAYKERTDIVRNFAD
-676 LQREIDGTIEK
+676 
-687 KRAKIKLDAE
+687 
-697 ESKYKN
+697 
-703 AIEKQAEAVEGMKK
+703 IEKQYNENQKAYAEERYDDIIKYQTATKNYSDSTLQDITNNLRSV
-717 AQQDLNMTYEEA
+717 AQEYTDYSRSASTADLERAQTLKDTAE
-729 KNKLESYNKQCE
+729 KNIQ
-741 DALYARGEF
+741 AL
-750 ANLSKLD
+750 
-757 FDKKQGELLLKA
+757 A
-769 DEMQRLKES
+769 DEL
-778 IKAYEEYK
+778 
-786 GTVQI
+786 V
-791 CTNDIKRYED
+791 KR
-801 DYAKYTEGKF
+801 T
-811 EEIGNTITIAAKDW
+811 
-825 KNATIEEIRNGIS
+825 
-838 EQGNAL
+838 
-844 KQYKEI
+844 
-850 YNKTGNEIAN
+850 EIAN
-860 ANAEQAKK
+860 
-868 NLEDLANNLQ
+868 
-878 IRTERLGE
+878 GE
-886 LGQTEIDAWKNL
+886 LGQQETEAWKALAESNYNIYEAELCKMAPAMAKSIQDATGVIVKETPYAVNQAQSMSQQIIEKLDKNPEFRAKAVSNLQGLLNGMSDENLRNLLNQAGVQDVEKVMQGIRKGNL
-898 ATQSYDVYQEQ
+898 AEN
-909 LSKMTPEMQKKIS
+909 E
-922 DVTEVIYQKTPD
+922 
-934 VSAAT
+934 
-939 GIMSKEILARL
+939 GINI
-950 DNDKAFKDEALKSMY
+950 LKS
-965 GYLNG
+965 LNTG
-970 LNNSDLRSLLTA
+970 LQSSSFTGTLFATAKRVAESISSGLEIKPKVSVFSL
-982 AGIQDVNKVMEGIR
+982 IPK
-996 EGDLSEEE
+996 
-1004 GKKILTNL
+1004 
-1012 NNGLNN
+1012 
-1018 KDFKGSLFNTARD
+1018 
-1031 IASGIANRL
+1031 
-1040 SVKFNIDGL
+1040 
-1049 NNVFKTVTGFLP
+1049 LP

-1069 VPRDNY
+1069 VPKDNY

-1100 LKSPNYAGLQ
+1100 IKLPNYSRLQ
-1110 SNLTSKMTSTTN
+1110 SNLTSKMMNTTN
-1122 TQNSYNIELKFYPQK
+1122 TKNSYNIELKFYPQK

>member
-106 NTQKKLENLNEEYNN
+106 STQKKLENLKEEYNN
-121 FKTENSKFTKVGKTL
+121 FKTENSNFTKAGKAL
-136 QEFGEKVDST
+136 EKWGQNIDST

-152 IGTDVTAKVTTGI
+152 IGTDVTAKATTGI
-165 AGVATAAITAGA
+165 VGIATAAVTAGA

-261 RAAKMMM
+261 RAAKMLM
-268 EQWGISADEAFELIN
+268 EQWGMSADEAFELIN

-313 ATDMFDTFCL
+313 ATDMFNTFSL

-348 GSTTDTLKSMKLDAK
+348 GTATDTLKSMKLNANE
-363 KLEKAFAEGGE
+363 LEKAFAEGGE

-400 VAIFGTMWED
+400 VTIFGTMWED
-410 LGKDAVFSMTAYGE
+410 LGKDAVFSMTSYGE
-424 RFDETAN
+424 AFDETAN

-445 SSVERSIKRIKTI
+445 SSAESSIKRIKTI
-458 SANLGTKLLPIVNKV
+458 SANLGTKLLPVVNKV
-473 LDKAE
+473 LDKVE

-507 LIKIFGTTGT
+507 MIKILGTTGT

-524 GIGIFSQALSVA
+524 GIGVFSQALSVA
-536 KNNST
+536 NNNST
-541 STSKSVNLLAG
+541 STSKSVNLLASI
-552 CMKKII
+552 MKGIV
-558 SPAGLATTAILAT
+558 SPAGIAAVAIGSLAAAAIYYKEKT
-571 AGALVYFAAKKS
+571 FESSKAAKEYADSVTQEKNAIEETLKS
-583 DATKAAEEFA
+583 IEE
-593 NKASNFKQQIDEYN
+593 NASVELNHLDRISKMKD
-607 NSIDEAASAELAH
+607 ELA
-620 IDAVEKLKNELST
+620 N

-638 GKVKDGE
+638 GKVKDGYE
-645 KSRVQFIL
+645 TRVKFIL
-653 NELNNALGTEYSL
+653 GELNEALGTEYKMNGNIIESYKELQNNVDKLVAKQKAKIYLQINEEKYQEVVKKQNEALVEQNTAYHKLEDAAKKYGYNVEEVSNKIEENKNKIKELTEAKEWSTEAGKVRMQTEINELKNQNGELESL
-666 NGDIIQNYKD
+666 NNAYKERTDIVRNFAD
-676 LQREIDGTIEK
+676 IEK
-687 KRAKIKLDAE
+687 KYNENQKAYAE
-697 ESKYKN
+697 ERYDDIIKYQTATKN
-703 AIEKQAEAVEGMKK
+703 YSDSTLQDITNNLRSVAQEYTDYSRSASTADLERAQTLKDTAEKNIQA
-717 AQQDLNMTYEEA
+717 L
-729 KNKLESYNKQCE
+729 
-741 DALYARGEF
+741 
-750 ANLSKLD
+750 
-757 FDKKQGELLLKA
+757 A
-769 DEMQRLKES
+769 DELVK
-778 IKAYEEYK
+778 K
-786 GTVQI
+786 
-791 CTNDIKRYED
+791 
-801 DYAKYTEGKF
+801 TE
-811 EEIGNTITIAAKDW
+811 IVN
-825 KNATIEEIRNGIS
+825 
-838 EQGNAL
+838 
-844 KQYKEI
+844 
-850 YNKTGNEIAN
+850 
-860 ANAEQAKK
+860 
-868 NLEDLANNLQ
+868 
-878 IRTERLGE
+878 GE
-886 LGQTEIDAWKNL
+886 LGQQETEAWKALAESNYNIYEAELCKMAPAMAKSIQDATDVIVNETPYTVNQAQSMSQQIIEKLDKSPEFRAKAVSNL
-898 ATQSYDVYQEQ
+898 QG
-909 LSKMTPEMQKKIS
+909 L
-922 DVTEVIYQKTPD
+922 
-934 VSAAT
+934 
-939 GIMSKEILARL
+939 
-950 DNDKAFKDEALKSMY
+950 
-965 GYLNG
+965 LNG
-970 LNNSDLRSLLTA
+970 MSDENLRNLLNQ
-982 AGIQDVNKVMEGIR
+982 AGVQDVEKVMEGIR
-996 EGDLSEEE
+996 KGNLAENEGIN
-1004 GKKILTNL
+1004 ILKSL
-1012 NNGLNN
+1012 NTGLQSSSFTGTLFATA
-1018 KDFKGSLFNTARD
+1018 KRVAESISSGLEIKPKVSVFSL
-1031 IASGIANRL
+1031 IP
-1040 SVKFNIDGL
+1040 K
-1049 NNVFKTVTGFLP
+1049 LP

-1069 VPRDNY
+1069 VPKDNY

-1100 LKSPNYAGLQ
+1100 IKLPNYSRLQ
-1110 SNLTSKMTSTTN
+1110 SNLTSKMMNTTN
-1122 TQNSYNIELKFYPQK
+1122 TKNSYNIELKFYPQK

>member
-136 QEFGEKVDST
+136 QDFGEKVDST

-152 IGTDVTAKVTTGI
+152 IGTDVTAKATTGI
-165 AGVATAAITAGA
+165 VGIATAAVTAGA
-177 SLESAVDKY
+177 SLESAIDKY

-261 RAAKMMM
+261 RAAKMLM
-268 EQWGISADEAFELIN
+268 EQWGMSADEAFELIN

-313 ATDMFDTFCL
+313 ATDMFNTFSL

-348 GSTTDTLKSMKLDAK
+348 GTATDTLKSMKLNANE
-363 KLEKAFAEGGE
+363 LEKAFAEGGE

-400 VAIFGTMWED
+400 VTIFGTMWED
-410 LGKDAVFSMTAYGE
+410 LGKDAVFSMTSYGE
-424 RFDETAN
+424 AFDETAN

-445 SSVERSIKRIKTI
+445 SSAESSIKRIKTI
-458 SANLGTKLLPIVNKV
+458 SANLGTKLLPVVNKV
-473 LDKAE
+473 LDKVE
-478 VFIDKL
+478 VFINKL

-493 NIVNIGLLIASAGP
+493 NIINIGLLVAGVGP
-507 LIKIFGTTGT
+507 LIKIVGTAGT
-517 VIGKTSK
+517 VIGTTSK

-536 KNNST
+536 NNKST
-541 STSKSVNLLAG
+541 STSKSVNSLAG
-552 CMKKII
+552 FLKGIV
-558 SPAGLATTAILAT
+558 SPAGLATIAI
-571 AGALVYFAAKKS
+571 GALAAAAVYYNEKTFQSSKAAKEYADSVAQEKKAIEDTFKS
-583 DATKAAEEFA
+583 IEENASVELNHLDRVTKM
-593 NKASNFKQQIDEYN
+593 KD
-607 NSIDEAASAELAH
+607 ELA
-620 IDAVEKLKNELST
+620 N

-638 GKVKDGE
+638 GKVKDGYE
-645 KSRVQFIL
+645 SRVNFIL
-653 NELNNALGTEYSL
+653 GELNEALGTEYEM
-666 NGDIIQNYKD
+666 NGKIIDSYKD
-676 LQREIDGTIEK
+676 LQNNVDKLIAKQKAKIYLQINEEKYQEVVKKQNDALVEQNTAYHKLEDAAKKYGYKVEEVSNKIEENKNKIKELTEEKEWSTEAGKVKAQMEIDELKNQNGE
-687 KRAKIKLDAE
+687 L
-697 ESKYKN
+697 ESLNNAYKERTDIVKN
-703 AIEKQAEAVEGMKK
+703 FADIEKQYNENQKAYAEERYDDIIKYQTA
-717 AQQDLNMTYEEA
+717 A
-729 KNKLESYNKQCE
+729 KNYSDSTLQDITNNLKSVAQEYTDYSRSASTADLERAQT
-741 DALYARGEF
+741 
-750 ANLSKLD
+750 
-757 FDKKQGELLLKA
+757 LKDTAEKNMQTLA
-769 DEMQRLKES
+769 DEL
-778 IKAYEEYK
+778 
-786 GTVQI
+786 V
-791 CTNDIKRYED
+791 KR
-801 DYAKYTEGKF
+801 T
-811 EEIGNTITIAAKDW
+811 
-825 KNATIEEIRNGIS
+825 GIV
-838 EQGNAL
+838 N
-844 KQYKEI
+844 
-850 YNKTGNEIAN
+850 
-860 ANAEQAKK
+860 
-868 NLEDLANNLQ
+868 
-878 IRTERLGE
+878 GE
-886 LGQTEIDAWKNL
+886 LGQQETEAWKTL
-898 ATQSYDVYQEQ
+898 AKSNYDIYEAE
-909 LSKMTPEMQKKIS
+909 LCKMAPAMAKSIQ
-922 DVTEVIYQKTPD
+922 D
-934 VSAAT
+934 AT
-939 GIMSKEILARL
+939 GVIVKETPYAVNQAQSMSQQIIEKL
-950 DNDKAFKDEALKSMY
+950 DKSPEFRAKAVSNLQ
-965 GYLNG
+965 GLLNG
-970 LNNSDLRSLLTA
+970 MSDENLRNLLNQ
-982 AGIQDVNKVMEGIR
+982 AGVQDVEKVMEGIR
-996 EGDLSEEE
+996 KGNLAENEGIN
-1004 GKKILTNL
+1004 ILKSL
-1012 NNGLNN
+1012 NTGLQSSSFTGTLFATA
-1018 KDFKGSLFNTARD
+1018 KRVAESISSGLEIKPKVSVFSL
-1031 IASGIANRL
+1031 IP
-1040 SVKFNIDGL
+1040 K
-1049 NNVFKTVTGFLP
+1049 LP

-1069 VPRDNY
+1069 VPKDNY

-1100 LKSPNYAGLQ
+1100 IKLPNYSRLQ
-1110 SNLTSKMTSTTN
+1110 SNLTSKMMNTTN
-1122 TQNSYNIELKFYPQK
+1122 TKNSYNIELKFYPQK

>member
-136 QEFGEKVDST
+136 QDFGEKVDST
-146 SEKINK
+146 SKKINK
-152 IGTDVTAKVTTGI
+152 IGTDVTAKATTGI
-165 AGVATAAITAGA
+165 VGIATAAVTAGA

-261 RAAKMMM
+261 RAAKMLM
-268 EQWGISADEAFELIN
+268 EQWGMSADEAFELIN

-313 ATDMFDTFCL
+313 ATDMFNTFCL

-348 GSTTDTLKSMKLDAK
+348 GTATDTLKSMKLNANE
-363 KLEKAFAEGGE
+363 LEKAFAEGGE

-400 VAIFGTMWED
+400 VTIFGTMWED
-410 LGKDAVFSMTAYGE
+410 LGKDAVFSMTSYGE
-424 RFDETAN
+424 KFDETAN

-445 SSVERSIKRIKTI
+445 SSAESSIKRIKTI
-458 SANLGTKLLPIVNKV
+458 SANLGTKLLPVVNKV
-473 LDKAE
+473 LDKVE
-478 VFIDKL
+478 VFINKL

-493 NIVNIGLLIASAGP
+493 NIINIGLLVAGVGP
-507 LIKIFGTTGT
+507 LIKIVGTAGT
-517 VIGKTSK
+517 VIGTTSK

-536 KNNST
+536 NNKST
-541 STSKSVNLLAG
+541 STSKSVNSLAG
-552 CMKKII
+552 FLKGIV
-558 SPAGLATTAILAT
+558 SPAGLATIAI
-571 AGALVYFAAKKS
+571 GALAAAAVYYNEKTFQSSKAAKEYADSVAQEKKAIEDTFKS
-583 DATKAAEEFA
+583 IEE
-593 NKASNFKQQIDEYN
+593 NASVELNHLDRISKMKD
-607 NSIDEAASAELAH
+607 ELA
-620 IDAVEKLKNELST
+620 N

-638 GKVKDGE
+638 GKVKDGYE
-645 KSRVQFIL
+645 TRVKFIL
-653 NELNNALGTEYSL
+653 GELNEALGTEYKMNGNIIESYKELQNNVDKLVAKQKAKIYLQINEEKYQEVVKKQNEALVEQNTAYHKLEDAAKKYGYNVEEVSNKIEENKNKIKELTEAKEWSTEAGKVRMQTEINELKNQNGELESL
-666 NGDIIQNYKD
+666 NNAYKERTDIVRNFAD
-676 LQREIDGTIEK
+676 
-687 KRAKIKLDAE
+687 
-697 ESKYKN
+697 
-703 AIEKQAEAVEGMKK
+703 IEKQYNENQKAYAEERYDDIIKYQTATKNYSDSTLQDITNNLRSV
-717 AQQDLNMTYEEA
+717 AQEYTDYSRSASTADLERAQTLKDTAE
-729 KNKLESYNKQCE
+729 KNIQ
-741 DALYARGEF
+741 AL
-750 ANLSKLD
+750 
-757 FDKKQGELLLKA
+757 A
-769 DEMQRLKES
+769 DEL
-778 IKAYEEYK
+778 
-786 GTVQI
+786 V
-791 CTNDIKRYED
+791 KR
-801 DYAKYTEGKF
+801 T
-811 EEIGNTITIAAKDW
+811 
-825 KNATIEEIRNGIS
+825 
-838 EQGNAL
+838 
-844 KQYKEI
+844 
-850 YNKTGNEIAN
+850 EIAN
-860 ANAEQAKK
+860 
-868 NLEDLANNLQ
+868 
-878 IRTERLGE
+878 GE
-886 LGQTEIDAWKNL
+886 LGQQETEAWKALAESNYNIYEAELCKMAPAMAKSIQDATGVIVKETPYAVNQAQSMSQQIIEKLDKNPEFRAKAVSNLQGLLNGMSDENLRNLLNQAGVQDVEKVMQGIRKGNL
-898 ATQSYDVYQEQ
+898 AEN
-909 LSKMTPEMQKKIS
+909 E
-922 DVTEVIYQKTPD
+922 
-934 VSAAT
+934 
-939 GIMSKEILARL
+939 GINI
-950 DNDKAFKDEALKSMY
+950 LKS
-965 GYLNG
+965 LNTG
-970 LNNSDLRSLLTA
+970 LQSSSFTGTLFATAKRVAESISSGLEIKPKVSVFSL
-982 AGIQDVNKVMEGIR
+982 IPK
-996 EGDLSEEE
+996 
-1004 GKKILTNL
+1004 
-1012 NNGLNN
+1012 
-1018 KDFKGSLFNTARD
+1018 
-1031 IASGIANRL
+1031 
-1040 SVKFNIDGL
+1040 
-1049 NNVFKTVTGFLP
+1049 LP

-1069 VPRDNY
+1069 VPKDNY

-1100 LKSPNYAGLQ
+1100 IKLPNYSRLQ
-1110 SNLTSKMTSTTN
+1110 SNLTSKMMNTTN
-1122 TQNSYNIELKFYPQK
+1122 TKNSYNIELKFYPQK

>member
-136 QEFGEKVDST
+136 QDFGEKVDST

-152 IGTDVTAKVTTGI
+152 IGTDVTAKATTGI
-165 AGVATAAITAGA
+165 VGIATAAVTAGA

-261 RAAKMMM
+261 RAAKMLM
-268 EQWGISADEAFELIN
+268 EQWGMSADEAFELIN

-313 ATDMFDTFCL
+313 ATDMFNTFSL

-348 GSTTDTLKSMKLDAK
+348 GTATDTLKSMKLNANE
-363 KLEKAFAEGGE
+363 LEKAFAESGE

-400 VAIFGTMWED
+400 VTIFGTMWED
-410 LGKDAVFSMTAYGE
+410 LGKDAVFSMTSYGE
-424 RFDETAN
+424 AFDETAN

-445 SSVERSIKRIKTI
+445 SSAESSIKRIKTI
-458 SANLGTKLLPIVNKV
+458 SANLGTKLLPVVNKV
-473 LDKAE
+473 LDKVE
-478 VFIDKL
+478 VFINKL

-493 NIVNIGLLIASAGP
+493 NIINIGLLVAGVGP
-507 LIKIFGTTGT
+507 LIKIVGTAGT
-517 VIGKTSK
+517 VIGTTSK

-536 KNNST
+536 NNKST
-541 STSKSVNLLAG
+541 STSKSVNSLAG
-552 CMKKII
+552 FLKGIV
-558 SPAGLATTAILAT
+558 SPAGLATIAI
-571 AGALVYFAAKKS
+571 GALAAAAVYYNEKTFQSSKAAKEYADSVAQEKKAIEDTFKS
-583 DATKAAEEFA
+583 IEENASVELNHLDRVTKM
-593 NKASNFKQQIDEYN
+593 KD
-607 NSIDEAASAELAH
+607 ELA
-620 IDAVEKLKNELST
+620 N

-638 GKVKDGE
+638 GKVKDGYE
-645 KSRVQFIL
+645 SRVNFIL
-653 NELNNALGTEYSL
+653 GELNEALGTEYEM
-666 NGDIIQNYKD
+666 NGKIIDSYKD
-676 LQREIDGTIEK
+676 LQNNVDKLIAKQKAKIYLQINEEKYQEVVKKQNDALVEQNTAYHKLEDAAKKYGYKVEEVSNKIEENKNKIKELTEEKEWSTEAGKVKAQMEIDELK
-687 KRAKIKLDAE
+687 KQNGEL
-697 ESKYKN
+697 ESLNNAYKERTDIVKN
-703 AIEKQAEAVEGMKK
+703 FADIEKQYNENQKAYAEERYDDIIKYQTA
-717 AQQDLNMTYEEA
+717 A
-729 KNKLESYNKQCE
+729 KNYSDSTLQDITNNLKSVAQEYTDYSRSASTADLERAQT
-741 DALYARGEF
+741 
-750 ANLSKLD
+750 
-757 FDKKQGELLLKA
+757 LKDTAEKNMQTLA
-769 DEMQRLKES
+769 DEL
-778 IKAYEEYK
+778 
-786 GTVQI
+786 V
-791 CTNDIKRYED
+791 KR
-801 DYAKYTEGKF
+801 T
-811 EEIGNTITIAAKDW
+811 
-825 KNATIEEIRNGIS
+825 GIV
-838 EQGNAL
+838 N
-844 KQYKEI
+844 
-850 YNKTGNEIAN
+850 
-860 ANAEQAKK
+860 
-868 NLEDLANNLQ
+868 
-878 IRTERLGE
+878 GE
-886 LGQTEIDAWKNL
+886 LGQQETEAWKTL
-898 ATQSYDVYQEQ
+898 AKSNYDIYEAE
-909 LSKMTPEMQKKIS
+909 LCKMAPAMAKSIQ
-922 DVTEVIYQKTPD
+922 D
-934 VSAAT
+934 AT
-939 GIMSKEILARL
+939 GVIVKETPYAVNQAQSMSQQIIEKL
-950 DNDKAFKDEALKSMY
+950 DKSPEFRAKAVSNLQ
-965 GYLNG
+965 GLLNG
-970 LNNSDLRSLLTA
+970 MSDENLRNLLNQ
-982 AGIQDVNKVMEGIR
+982 AGVQDVEKVMEGIR
-996 EGDLSEEE
+996 KGNLAENEGIN
-1004 GKKILTNL
+1004 ILKSL
-1012 NNGLNN
+1012 NTGLQSSSFTGTLFATA
-1018 KDFKGSLFNTARD
+1018 KRVAESISSGLEIKPKVSVFSL
-1031 IASGIANRL
+1031 IP
-1040 SVKFNIDGL
+1040 K
-1049 NNVFKTVTGFLP
+1049 LP

-1069 VPRDNY
+1069 VPKDNY

-1085 LTAKENKEYTKMLEN
+1085 LTAKENKEYTKLLEN
-1100 LKSPNYAGLQ
+1100 IKLPNYSRLQ
-1110 SNLTSKMTSTTN
+1110 SNLTSKMMNTTN
-1122 TQNSYNIELKFYPQK
+1122 TKNSYNIELKFYPQK

>member
-136 QEFGEKVDST
+136 QDFGEKVDST

-152 IGTDVTAKVTTGI
+152 IGTDVTAKATTGI
-165 AGVATAAITAGA
+165 VGIATAAVTAGA

-261 RAAKMMM
+261 RAAKMLM
-268 EQWGISADEAFELIN
+268 EQWGMSADEAFELIN

-313 ATDMFDTFCL
+313 ATDMFNTFCL

-348 GSTTDTLKSMKLDAK
+348 GTATDTLKSMKLNANE
-363 KLEKAFAEGGE
+363 LEKAFAEGGE

-400 VAIFGTMWED
+400 VTIFGTMWED
-410 LGKDAVFSMTAYGE
+410 LGKDAVFSMTSYGE
-424 RFDETAN
+424 AFDETAN

-445 SSVERSIKRIKTI
+445 SSAESSIKRIKTI
-458 SANLGTKLLPIVNKV
+458 SANLGTKLLPVVNKV
-473 LDKAE
+473 LDKVE
-478 VFIDKL
+478 VFINKL

-493 NIVNIGLLIASAGP
+493 NIINIGLLVAGVGP
-507 LIKIFGTTGT
+507 LIKIVGTAGT
-517 VIGKTSK
+517 VIGTTSK

-541 STSKSVNLLAG
+541 STSKSVNSLAG
-552 CMKKII
+552 FLKGIV
-558 SPAGLATTAILAT
+558 SPAGLATIAI
-571 AGALVYFAAKKS
+571 GALAAAAVYYNEKTFQSSKAAKEYADSVAQEKKAIEDTFKS
-583 DATKAAEEFA
+583 IEE
-593 NKASNFKQQIDEYN
+593 NASVELNHLDRISKMKD
-607 NSIDEAASAELAH
+607 ELA
-620 IDAVEKLKNELST
+620 N

-638 GKVKDGE
+638 GKVKDGYE
-645 KSRVQFIL
+645 TRVKFIL
-653 NELNNALGTEYSL
+653 GELNEALGTEYKMNGNIIESYKELQNNVDKLVAKQKAKIYLQINEEKYQEVVKKQNEALVEQNTAYHKLEDAAKKYGYNVEEVSNKIEENKNKIKELTEAKEWSTEAGKVRMQTEINELKNQNGELESL
-666 NGDIIQNYKD
+666 NNAYKERTDIVRNFAD
-676 LQREIDGTIEK
+676 
-687 KRAKIKLDAE
+687 
-697 ESKYKN
+697 
-703 AIEKQAEAVEGMKK
+703 IEKQYNENQKAYAEERYDDIIKYQTATKNYSDSTLQDITNNLRSV
-717 AQQDLNMTYEEA
+717 AQEYTDYSRSASTADLERAQTLKDTAE
-729 KNKLESYNKQCE
+729 KNIQ
-741 DALYARGEF
+741 AL
-750 ANLSKLD
+750 
-757 FDKKQGELLLKA
+757 A
-769 DEMQRLKES
+769 DELVK
-778 IKAYEEYK
+778 
-786 GTVQI
+786 
-791 CTNDIKRYED
+791 
-801 DYAKYTEGKF
+801 
-811 EEIGNTITIAAKDW
+811 
-825 KNATIEEIRNGIS
+825 
-838 EQGNAL
+838 
-844 KQYKEI
+844 
-850 YNKTGNEIAN
+850 
-860 ANAEQAKK
+860 
-868 NLEDLANNLQ
+868 
-878 IRTERLGE
+878 RTEIVNGE
-886 LGQTEIDAWKNL
+886 LGQQETEAWKALAESNYNIYEAELCKMAPAIAKSIQDATGVIVKETPYAVNQAQSMSQQIIEKLDKNPEFRAKAVSNLQGLLNGMSDENLRNLLNQAGVQDVEKVMQGIRKGNL
-898 ATQSYDVYQEQ
+898 AEN
-909 LSKMTPEMQKKIS
+909 E
-922 DVTEVIYQKTPD
+922 
-934 VSAAT
+934 
-939 GIMSKEILARL
+939 GINI
-950 DNDKAFKDEALKSMY
+950 LKS
-965 GYLNG
+965 LNTG
-970 LNNSDLRSLLTA
+970 LQSSSFTGTLFATAKRVAESISSGLEIKPKVSVFSL
-982 AGIQDVNKVMEGIR
+982 IPK
-996 EGDLSEEE
+996 
-1004 GKKILTNL
+1004 
-1012 NNGLNN
+1012 
-1018 KDFKGSLFNTARD
+1018 
-1031 IASGIANRL
+1031 
-1040 SVKFNIDGL
+1040 
-1049 NNVFKTVTGFLP
+1049 LP

-1069 VPRDNY
+1069 VPKDNY

-1100 LKSPNYAGLQ
+1100 IKLPNYSRLQ
-1110 SNLTSKMTSTTN
+1110 SNLTSKMMNTTN
-1122 TQNSYNIELKFYPQK
+1122 TKNSYNIELKFYPQK

>member
-136 QEFGEKVDST
+136 QDFGEKVDST

-152 IGTDVTAKVTTGI
+152 IGTDVTAKATTGI
-165 AGVATAAITAGA
+165 VGIATAAVTAGA

-261 RAAKMMM
+261 RAAKMLM
-268 EQWGISADEAFELIN
+268 EQWGMSADEAFELIN

-313 ATDMFDTFCL
+313 ATDMFNTFSL

-348 GSTTDTLKSMKLDAK
+348 GTATDTLKSMKLNANE
-363 KLEKAFAEGGE
+363 LEKAFAEGGE

-400 VAIFGTMWED
+400 VTIFGTMWED
-410 LGKDAVFSMTAYGE
+410 LGKDAVFSMTSYGE
-424 RFDETAN
+424 AFDETAN

-445 SSVERSIKRIKTI
+445 SSAESSIKRIKTI
-458 SANLGTKLLPIVNKV
+458 SANLGTKLLPVVNKV
-473 LDKAE
+473 LDKVE
-478 VFIDKL
+478 VFINKL

-493 NIVNIGLLIASAGP
+493 NIINIGLLVAGVGP
-507 LIKIFGTTGT
+507 LIKIVGTAGT
-517 VIGKTSK
+517 VIGTTSK

-536 KNNST
+536 NNKST
-541 STSKSVNLLAG
+541 STSKSVNSLAG
-552 CMKKII
+552 FLKGIV
-558 SPAGLATTAILAT
+558 SPAGLATIAI
-571 AGALVYFAAKKS
+571 GALAAAAVYYNEKTFQSSKAAKEYADSVAQEKKAIEDTFKS
-583 DATKAAEEFA
+583 IEENASVELNHLDRVTKM
-593 NKASNFKQQIDEYN
+593 KD
-607 NSIDEAASAELAH
+607 ELA
-620 IDAVEKLKNELST
+620 N

-638 GKVKDGE
+638 GKVKDGYE
-645 KSRVQFIL
+645 SRVNFIL
-653 NELNNALGTEYSL
+653 GELNEALGTEYEM
-666 NGDIIQNYKD
+666 NGKIIDSYKD
-676 LQREIDGTIEK
+676 LQNNVDKLIAKQKAKIYLQINEEKYQEVVKKQNDALVEQNTAYHKLEDAAKKYGYKVEEVSNKIEENKNKIKELTEEKEWSTEAGKVKAQMEIDELKNQNGE
-687 KRAKIKLDAE
+687 L
-697 ESKYKN
+697 ESLNNAYKERTDIVKN
-703 AIEKQAEAVEGMKK
+703 FADIEKQYNENQKAYAEERYDDIIKYQTA
-717 AQQDLNMTYEEA
+717 A
-729 KNKLESYNKQCE
+729 KNYSDSTLQDITNNLKSVAQEYTDYSRSASTADLERAQT
-741 DALYARGEF
+741 
-750 ANLSKLD
+750 
-757 FDKKQGELLLKA
+757 LKDTAEKNMQTLA
-769 DEMQRLKES
+769 DEL
-778 IKAYEEYK
+778 
-786 GTVQI
+786 V
-791 CTNDIKRYED
+791 KR
-801 DYAKYTEGKF
+801 T
-811 EEIGNTITIAAKDW
+811 
-825 KNATIEEIRNGIS
+825 GIV
-838 EQGNAL
+838 N
-844 KQYKEI
+844 
-850 YNKTGNEIAN
+850 
-860 ANAEQAKK
+860 
-868 NLEDLANNLQ
+868 
-878 IRTERLGE
+878 GE
-886 LGQTEIDAWKNL
+886 LGQQETEAWKTL
-898 ATQSYDVYQEQ
+898 AKSNYDIYEAE
-909 LSKMTPEMQKKIS
+909 LCKMAPAMAKSIQ
-922 DVTEVIYQKTPD
+922 D
-934 VSAAT
+934 AT
-939 GIMSKEILARL
+939 GVIVKETPYAVNQAQSMSQQIIEKL
-950 DNDKAFKDEALKSMY
+950 DKSPEFRAKAVSNLQ
-965 GYLNG
+965 GLLNG
-970 LNNSDLRSLLTA
+970 MSDENLRNLLNQ
-982 AGIQDVNKVMEGIR
+982 AGVQDVEKVMEGIR
-996 EGDLSEEE
+996 KGNLAENEGIN
-1004 GKKILTNL
+1004 ILKSL
-1012 NNGLNN
+1012 NTGLQSSSFTGTLFATA
-1018 KDFKGSLFNTARD
+1018 KRVAESISSGLEIKPKVSVFSL
-1031 IASGIANRL
+1031 IP
-1040 SVKFNIDGL
+1040 K
-1049 NNVFKTVTGFLP
+1049 LP

-1069 VPRDNY
+1069 VPKDNY

-1100 LKSPNYAGLQ
+1100 IKLPNYSRLQ
-1110 SNLTSKMTSTTN
+1110 SNLTSKMMNTTN
-1122 TQNSYNIELKFYPQK
+1122 TKNSYNIELKFYPQK

>member
-136 QEFGEKVDST
+136 QDFGEKVDST

-152 IGTDVTAKVTTGI
+152 IGTDVTAKATTGI
-165 AGVATAAITAGA
+165 VGIATAAVTAGA

-261 RAAKMMM
+261 RAAKMLM
-268 EQWGISADEAFELIN
+268 EQWGMSADEAFELIN

-313 ATDMFDTFCL
+313 ATDMFNTFCL

-348 GSTTDTLKSMKLDAK
+348 GTATDTLKSMKLNANE
-363 KLEKAFAEGGE
+363 LEKAFAEGGE

-400 VAIFGTMWED
+400 VTIFGTMWED
-410 LGKDAVFSMTAYGE
+410 LGKDAVFSMTSYGE
-424 RFDETAN
+424 KFDETAN

-445 SSVERSIKRIKTI
+445 SSAESSIKRIKTI
-458 SANLGTKLLPIVNKV
+458 SANLGTKLLPVVNKV
-473 LDKAE
+473 LDKVE
-478 VFIDKL
+478 VFINKL

-493 NIVNIGLLIASAGP
+493 NIINIGLLVAGVGP
-507 LIKIFGTTGT
+507 LIKIVGTAGT
-517 VIGKTSK
+517 VIGTTSK

-536 KNNST
+536 NNKST
-541 STSKSVNLLAG
+541 STSKSVNSLAG
-552 CMKKII
+552 FLKGIV
-558 SPAGLATTAILAT
+558 SPAGLATIAI
-571 AGALVYFAAKKS
+571 GALAAAAVYYNEKTFQSSKAAKEYADSVAQEKKAIEDTFKS
-583 DATKAAEEFA
+583 IEE
-593 NKASNFKQQIDEYN
+593 NASGELNHLDRISKMKD
-607 NSIDEAASAELAH
+607 ELA
-620 IDAVEKLKNELST
+620 N

-638 GKVKDGE
+638 GKVKDGYE
-645 KSRVQFIL
+645 TRVKFIL
-653 NELNNALGTEYSL
+653 GELNEALGTEYKMNGNIIESYKELQNNVDKLVAKQKAKIYLQINEEKYQEVVKKQNEALVEQNTAYHKLEDAAKKYGYNVEEVSNKIEENKNKIKELTEAKEWSTEAGKVRMQTEINELKNQNGELESL
-666 NGDIIQNYKD
+666 NNAYKERTDIVRNFAD
-676 LQREIDGTIEK
+676 
-687 KRAKIKLDAE
+687 
-697 ESKYKN
+697 
-703 AIEKQAEAVEGMKK
+703 IEKQYNENQKAYAEERYDDIIKYQTATKNYSDSTLQDITNNLRSV
-717 AQQDLNMTYEEA
+717 AQEYTDYSRSASTADLERAQTLKDTAE
-729 KNKLESYNKQCE
+729 KNIQ
-741 DALYARGEF
+741 AL
-750 ANLSKLD
+750 
-757 FDKKQGELLLKA
+757 A
-769 DEMQRLKES
+769 DEL
-778 IKAYEEYK
+778 
-786 GTVQI
+786 V
-791 CTNDIKRYED
+791 KR
-801 DYAKYTEGKF
+801 T
-811 EEIGNTITIAAKDW
+811 
-825 KNATIEEIRNGIS
+825 
-838 EQGNAL
+838 
-844 KQYKEI
+844 
-850 YNKTGNEIAN
+850 EIAN
-860 ANAEQAKK
+860 
-868 NLEDLANNLQ
+868 
-878 IRTERLGE
+878 GE
-886 LGQTEIDAWKNL
+886 LGQQETEAWKALAESNYNIYEAELCKMAPAMAKSIQDATGVIVKETPYAVNQAQSMSQQIIEKLDKNPEFRAKAVSNLQGLLNGMSDENLRNLLNQAGVQDVEKVMQGIRKGNL
-898 ATQSYDVYQEQ
+898 AEN
-909 LSKMTPEMQKKIS
+909 E
-922 DVTEVIYQKTPD
+922 
-934 VSAAT
+934 
-939 GIMSKEILARL
+939 GINI
-950 DNDKAFKDEALKSMY
+950 LKS
-965 GYLNG
+965 LNTG
-970 LNNSDLRSLLTA
+970 LQSSSFTGTLFATAKRVAESISSGLEIKPKVSVFSL
-982 AGIQDVNKVMEGIR
+982 IPK
-996 EGDLSEEE
+996 
-1004 GKKILTNL
+1004 
-1012 NNGLNN
+1012 
-1018 KDFKGSLFNTARD
+1018 
-1031 IASGIANRL
+1031 
-1040 SVKFNIDGL
+1040 
-1049 NNVFKTVTGFLP
+1049 LP

-1069 VPRDNY
+1069 VPKDNY

-1100 LKSPNYAGLQ
+1100 IKLPNYSRLQ
-1110 SNLTSKMTSTTN
+1110 SNLTSKMMNTTN
-1122 TQNSYNIELKFYPQK
+1122 TKNSYNIELKFYPQK

>member
-136 QEFGEKVDST
+136 QDFGEKVDST

-152 IGTDVTAKVTTGI
+152 IGTDVTAKATTGI
-165 AGVATAAITAGA
+165 VGIATAAVTAGA

-261 RAAKMMM
+261 RAAKMLM
-268 EQWGISADEAFELIN
+268 EQWGMSADEAFELIN

-313 ATDMFDTFCL
+313 ATDMFNTFSL

-348 GSTTDTLKSMKLDAK
+348 GTATDTLKSMKLNANE
-363 KLEKAFAEGGE
+363 LEKAFAEGGE
-374 KGSWAFGEI
+374 KGSWAFGKI

-400 VAIFGTMWED
+400 VTIFGTMWED
-410 LGKDAVFSMTAYGE
+410 LGKDAVFSMTSYGE
-424 RFDETAN
+424 AFDETAN

-445 SSVERSIKRIKTI
+445 SSAESSIKRIKTI
-458 SANLGTKLLPIVNKV
+458 SANLGTKLLPVVNKV
-473 LDKAE
+473 LDKVE
-478 VFIDKL
+478 VFINKL

-493 NIVNIGLLIASAGP
+493 NIINIGLLVAGVGP
-507 LIKIFGTTGT
+507 LIKIVGTAGT
-517 VIGKTSK
+517 VIGTTSK

-536 KNNST
+536 NNKST
-541 STSKSVNLLAG
+541 STSKSVNSLAG
-552 CMKKII
+552 FFKGIV
-558 SPAGLATTAILAT
+558 SPAGLATIAI
-571 AGALVYFAAKKS
+571 GALAAAAVYYNEKTFQSSKAAKEYADSVAQEKKAIEDTFKS
-583 DATKAAEEFA
+583 IEG
-593 NKASNFKQQIDEYN
+593 NASVELNHLDRISKMKD
-607 NSIDEAASAELAH
+607 ELA
-620 IDAVEKLKNELST
+620 N

-638 GKVKDGE
+638 GKVKDGYE
-645 KSRVQFIL
+645 TRVKFIL
-653 NELNNALGTEYSL
+653 GELNEALGTEYKMNGNIIESYKELQNNVDKLVAKQKAKIYLQINEEKYQEVVKKQNEALVEQNTAYHKLEDAAKKYGYNVEEVSNKIEENKNKIKELTEAKEWSTEAGKVRMQTEINELKNQNGELESL
-666 NGDIIQNYKD
+666 NNAYKERTDIVRNFAD
-676 LQREIDGTIEK
+676 
-687 KRAKIKLDAE
+687 
-697 ESKYKN
+697 
-703 AIEKQAEAVEGMKK
+703 IEKQYNENQKAYAEERYDDIIKYQTATKNYSDSTLQDITNNLRSV
-717 AQQDLNMTYEEA
+717 AQEYTDYSRSASTADLERAQTLKDTAE
-729 KNKLESYNKQCE
+729 KNIQ
-741 DALYARGEF
+741 AL
-750 ANLSKLD
+750 
-757 FDKKQGELLLKA
+757 A
-769 DEMQRLKES
+769 DELVK
-778 IKAYEEYK
+778 K
-786 GTVQI
+786 
-791 CTNDIKRYED
+791 
-801 DYAKYTEGKF
+801 TE
-811 EEIGNTITIAAKDW
+811 IVN
-825 KNATIEEIRNGIS
+825 
-838 EQGNAL
+838 
-844 KQYKEI
+844 
-850 YNKTGNEIAN
+850 
-860 ANAEQAKK
+860 
-868 NLEDLANNLQ
+868 
-878 IRTERLGE
+878 GE
-886 LGQTEIDAWKNL
+886 LGQQETEAWKAL
-898 ATQSYDVYQEQ
+898 AESNYNIYEAE
-909 LSKMTPEMQKKIS
+909 LCKMAPAMAKSIQ
-922 DVTEVIYQKTPD
+922 D
-934 VSAAT
+934 AT
-939 GIMSKEILARL
+939 GVIVKETPYAVNQAQSMSQQIIENL
-950 DNDKAFKDEALKSMY
+950 DKNPEFRAKAVSNLQ
-965 GYLNG
+965 GLLNG
-970 LNNSDLRSLLTA
+970 MSDENLRNLLNQ
-982 AGIQDVNKVMEGIR
+982 AGVQDVEKVMEGIR
-996 EGDLSEEE
+996 KGNLAENEGIN
-1004 GKKILTNL
+1004 ILKSL
-1012 NNGLNN
+1012 NTGLQSSSFTGTLFATA
-1018 KDFKGSLFNTARD
+1018 KRVAESISSGLEIKPKVSVFSL
-1031 IASGIANRL
+1031 IP
-1040 SVKFNIDGL
+1040 K
-1049 NNVFKTVTGFLP
+1049 LP

-1069 VPRDNY
+1069 VPKDNY

-1100 LKSPNYAGLQ
+1100 IKLPNYSRLQ
-1110 SNLTSKMTSTTN
+1110 SNLTSKMMNTTN
-1122 TQNSYNIELKFYPQK
+1122 TQNSYNIELKFCPQK

-1145 AFKYLNRKLGKLY
+1145 AFKYLNRKFGKLY

>member
-106 NTQKKLENLNEEYNN
+106 STQKKLENLKEEYNN
-121 FKTENSKFTKVGKTL
+121 FKTENSNFTKAGKAL
-136 QEFGEKVDST
+136 EKWGQNIDST

-152 IGTDVTAKVTTGI
+152 IGTDVTAKATTGI
-165 AGVATAAITAGA
+165 VGIATAAVTAGA

-186 IAKAGKSVE
+186 IAKAGRSVE

-261 RAAKMMM
+261 RAAKMLM
-268 EQWGISADEAFELIN
+268 EQWGMSADEAFELIN

-313 ATDMFDTFCL
+313 ATDMFNTFSL

-348 GSTTDTLKSMKLDAK
+348 GTATDTLKSMKLNANE
-363 KLEKAFAEGGE
+363 LEKAFAEGGE

-400 VAIFGTMWED
+400 VTIFGTMWED
-410 LGKDAVFSMTAYGE
+410 LGKDAVFSMTSYGE
-424 RFDETAN
+424 AFDETAN

-445 SSVERSIKRIKTI
+445 SSAESSIKRIKTI
-458 SANLGTKLLPIVNKV
+458 SANLGTKLLPVVNKV
-473 LDKAE
+473 LDKVE
-478 VFIDKL
+478 VFINKL

-493 NIVNIGLLIASAGP
+493 NIINIGLLVAGVGP
-507 LIKIFGTTGT
+507 LIKIVGTAGT
-517 VIGKTSK
+517 VIGTTSK

-536 KNNST
+536 NNKST
-541 STSKSVNLLAG
+541 STSKSVNSLAG
-552 CMKKII
+552 FFKGIV
-558 SPAGLATTAILAT
+558 SPAGLATIAI
-571 AGALVYFAAKKS
+571 GALAAAAVYYNEKTFQSSKAAKEYADSVAQEKKAIEDTFKS
-583 DATKAAEEFA
+583 IEENASVELNHLDRVTKM
-593 NKASNFKQQIDEYN
+593 KD
-607 NSIDEAASAELAH
+607 ELA
-620 IDAVEKLKNELST
+620 N

-638 GKVKDGE
+638 GKVKDGYE
-645 KSRVQFIL
+645 SRVNFIL
-653 NELNNALGTEYSL
+653 GELNEALGTEYEM
-666 NGDIIQNYKD
+666 NGKIIDSYKD
-676 LQREIDGTIEK
+676 LQNNVDKLIAKQKAKIYLQINEEKYQEVVKKQNDALVEQNTAYHKLEDAAKKYGYKVEEVSNKIEENKNKIKELTEEKEWSTEAGKVKAQMEIDELKNQNGE
-687 KRAKIKLDAE
+687 L
-697 ESKYKN
+697 ESLNNAYKERTDIVKN
-703 AIEKQAEAVEGMKK
+703 FADIEKQYNENQKAYAEERYDDIIKYQTA
-717 AQQDLNMTYEEA
+717 A
-729 KNKLESYNKQCE
+729 KNYSDSTLQDITNNLKSVAQEYTDYSRSASTADLERAQT
-741 DALYARGEF
+741 
-750 ANLSKLD
+750 
-757 FDKKQGELLLKA
+757 LKDTAEKNMQTLA
-769 DEMQRLKES
+769 DEL
-778 IKAYEEYK
+778 
-786 GTVQI
+786 V
-791 CTNDIKRYED
+791 KR
-801 DYAKYTEGKF
+801 T
-811 EEIGNTITIAAKDW
+811 
-825 KNATIEEIRNGIS
+825 GIV
-838 EQGNAL
+838 N
-844 KQYKEI
+844 
-850 YNKTGNEIAN
+850 
-860 ANAEQAKK
+860 
-868 NLEDLANNLQ
+868 
-878 IRTERLGE
+878 GE
-886 LGQTEIDAWKNL
+886 LGQQETEAWKTL
-898 ATQSYDVYQEQ
+898 AKSNYDIYEAE
-909 LSKMTPEMQKKIS
+909 LCKMAPAMAKSIQ
-922 DVTEVIYQKTPD
+922 D
-934 VSAAT
+934 AT
-939 GIMSKEILARL
+939 GVIVKETPYAVNQAQSMSQQIIEKL
-950 DNDKAFKDEALKSMY
+950 DKSPEFRAKAVSNLQ
-965 GYLNG
+965 GLLNG
-970 LNNSDLRSLLTA
+970 MSDENLRNLLNQ
-982 AGIQDVNKVMEGIR
+982 AGVQDVEKVMEGIR
-996 EGDLSEEE
+996 KGNLAENEGIN
-1004 GKKILTNL
+1004 ILKSL
-1012 NNGLNN
+1012 NTGLQSSSFTGTLFATA
-1018 KDFKGSLFNTARD
+1018 KRVAESISSGLEIKPKVSVFSL
-1031 IASGIANRL
+1031 IP
-1040 SVKFNIDGL
+1040 K
-1049 NNVFKTVTGFLP
+1049 LP

-1069 VPRDNY
+1069 VPKDNY

-1100 LKSPNYAGLQ
+1100 IKLPNYSRLQ
-1110 SNLTSKMTSTTN
+1110 SNLTSKMMNTTN
-1122 TQNSYNIELKFYPQK
+1122 TKNSYNIELKFYPQK

>member
-136 QEFGEKVDST
+136 QDFGEKVDST

-152 IGTDVTAKVTTGI
+152 IGTDVTAKATTGI
-165 AGVATAAITAGA
+165 VGIATAAVTAGA

-261 RAAKMMM
+261 RAAKMLM
-268 EQWGISADEAFELIN
+268 EQWGMSADEAFELIN

-313 ATDMFDTFCL
+313 ATDMFNTFSL

-348 GSTTDTLKSMKLDAK
+348 GTATDTLKSMKLNANE
-363 KLEKAFAEGGE
+363 LEKAFAEGGE

-400 VAIFGTMWED
+400 VTIFGTMWED
-410 LGKDAVFSMTAYGE
+410 LGKDAVFSMTSYGE
-424 RFDETAN
+424 AFDETAN

-445 SSVERSIKRIKTI
+445 SSAESSIKRIKTI
-458 SANLGTKLLPIVNKV
+458 SANLGTKLLPVVNKV
-473 LDKAE
+473 LDKVE
-478 VFIDKL
+478 VFINKL

-493 NIVNIGLLIASAGP
+493 NIINIGLLVAGVGP
-507 LIKIFGTTGT
+507 LIKIVGTAGT
-517 VIGKTSK
+517 VIGTTSK

-536 KNNST
+536 NNKST
-541 STSKSVNLLAG
+541 STSKSVNSLAG
-552 CMKKII
+552 FLKGIV
-558 SPAGLATTAILAT
+558 SPAGLATIAI
-571 AGALVYFAAKKS
+571 GALAAAAVYYNEKTFQSSKAAKEYADSVAQEKKAIEDTFKS
-583 DATKAAEEFA
+583 IEENASVELNHLDRVTKM
-593 NKASNFKQQIDEYN
+593 KD
-607 NSIDEAASAELAH
+607 ELA
-620 IDAVEKLKNELST
+620 N

-638 GKVKDGE
+638 GKVKDGYE
-645 KSRVQFIL
+645 SRVNFIL
-653 NELNNALGTEYSL
+653 GELNEALGTEYEM
-666 NGDIIQNYKD
+666 NGKIIDSYKD
-676 LQREIDGTIEK
+676 LQNNVDKLIAKQKAKIYLQINEEKYQEVVKKQNDALVEQNTAYHKLEDAAKKYGYKVEEVSNKIEENKNKIKELTEEKEWSTEAGKVKAQMEIDELKNQNGE
-687 KRAKIKLDAE
+687 L
-697 ESKYKN
+697 ESLNNAYKERTDIVKN
-703 AIEKQAEAVEGMKK
+703 FADIEKQYNENQKAYAEERYDDIIKYQTA
-717 AQQDLNMTYEEA
+717 A
-729 KNKLESYNKQCE
+729 KNYSDSTLQDITNNLKSVAQEYTDYSRSASTADLERAQT
-741 DALYARGEF
+741 
-750 ANLSKLD
+750 
-757 FDKKQGELLLKA
+757 LKDTAEKNMQTLA
-769 DEMQRLKES
+769 DEL
-778 IKAYEEYK
+778 
-786 GTVQI
+786 V
-791 CTNDIKRYED
+791 KR
-801 DYAKYTEGKF
+801 T
-811 EEIGNTITIAAKDW
+811 
-825 KNATIEEIRNGIS
+825 GIV
-838 EQGNAL
+838 N
-844 KQYKEI
+844 
-850 YNKTGNEIAN
+850 
-860 ANAEQAKK
+860 
-868 NLEDLANNLQ
+868 
-878 IRTERLGE
+878 GE
-886 LGQTEIDAWKNL
+886 LGQQETEAWKTL
-898 ATQSYDVYQEQ
+898 AKSNYDIYEAE
-909 LSKMTPEMQKKIS
+909 LCKMAPAMAKSIQ
-922 DVTEVIYQKTPD
+922 D
-934 VSAAT
+934 AT
-939 GIMSKEILARL
+939 GVIVKETPYAVNQAQSMSQQIIEKL
-950 DNDKAFKDEALKSMY
+950 DKSPEFRAKAVSNLQ
-965 GYLNG
+965 GLLNG
-970 LNNSDLRSLLTA
+970 MSDENLRNLLNQ
-982 AGIQDVNKVMEGIR
+982 AGVQDVEKVMEGIR
-996 EGDLSEEE
+996 KGNLAENEGIN
-1004 GKKILTNL
+1004 ILKSL
-1012 NNGLNN
+1012 NTGLQSSSFTGTLFATA
-1018 KDFKGSLFNTARD
+1018 KRVAESISSGLEIKPKVSVFSL
-1031 IASGIANRL
+1031 IP
-1040 SVKFNIDGL
+1040 K
-1049 NNVFKTVTGFLP
+1049 LP

-1069 VPRDNY
+1069 VPKDNY

-1100 LKSPNYAGLQ
+1100 IKLPNYSRLQ
-1110 SNLTSKMTSTTN
+1110 SNLTSKMMNTTN
-1122 TQNSYNIELKFYPQK
+1122 TKNLYNIELKFYPQK

>member
-136 QEFGEKVDST
+136 QDFGEKVDST

-152 IGTDVTAKVTTGI
+152 IGTDVTAKATTGI
-165 AGVATAAITAGA
+165 VGIATAAVTAGA

-261 RAAKMMM
+261 RAAKMLM
-268 EQWGISADEAFELIN
+268 EQWGMSADEAFELIN

-313 ATDMFDTFCL
+313 ATDMFNTFCL

-348 GSTTDTLKSMKLDAK
+348 GTATDTLKSMKLNANE
-363 KLEKAFAEGGE
+363 LEKAFAEGGE

-400 VAIFGTMWED
+400 VTIFGTMWED
-410 LGKDAVFSMTAYGE
+410 LGKDAVFSMTSYGE
-424 RFDETAN
+424 KFDETAN

-445 SSVERSIKRIKTI
+445 SSAESSIKRIKTI
-458 SANLGTKLLPIVNKV
+458 SANLGTKLLPVVNKV
-473 LDKAE
+473 LDKVE
-478 VFIDKL
+478 VFINKL

-493 NIVNIGLLIASAGP
+493 NIINIGLLVAGVGP
-507 LIKIFGTTGT
+507 LIKIVGTAGT
-517 VIGKTSK
+517 VIGTTSK

-536 KNNST
+536 NNKST
-541 STSKSVNLLAG
+541 STSKSVNSLAG
-552 CMKKII
+552 FLKGIV
-558 SPAGLATTAILAT
+558 SPAGLATIAI
-571 AGALVYFAAKKS
+571 GALAAAAVYYNEKTFQSSKAAKEYADSVAQEKKAIEDTFKS
-583 DATKAAEEFA
+583 IEE
-593 NKASNFKQQIDEYN
+593 NASVELNHLDRISKMKD
-607 NSIDEAASAELAH
+607 ELA
-620 IDAVEKLKNELST
+620 N

-638 GKVKDGE
+638 GKVKDGYE
-645 KSRVQFIL
+645 TRVKFIL
-653 NELNNALGTEYSL
+653 GELSEALGTEYKMNGNIIENYKELQNNVDKLVAKQKAKIYLQINEEKYQEVVKKQNEALVEQNTAYHKLEDAAKKYGYNVEEVSNKIEENKNKIKELTEAKEWSTEAGKVRMQTEINELKNQNGELESL
-666 NGDIIQNYKD
+666 NNAYKERTDIVRNFAD
-676 LQREIDGTIEK
+676 
-687 KRAKIKLDAE
+687 
-697 ESKYKN
+697 
-703 AIEKQAEAVEGMKK
+703 IEKQYNENQKAYAEERYDDIIKYQTATKNYSDSTLQDITNNLRSV
-717 AQQDLNMTYEEA
+717 AQEYTDYSRSASTADLERAQTLKDTAE
-729 KNKLESYNKQCE
+729 KNIQ
-741 DALYARGEF
+741 AL
-750 ANLSKLD
+750 
-757 FDKKQGELLLKA
+757 A
-769 DEMQRLKES
+769 DELVKKTE
-778 IKAYEEYK
+778 I
-786 GTVQI
+786 
-791 CTNDIKRYED
+791 TN
-801 DYAKYTEGKF
+801 
-811 EEIGNTITIAAKDW
+811 
-825 KNATIEEIRNGIS
+825 
-838 EQGNAL
+838 
-844 KQYKEI
+844 
-850 YNKTGNEIAN
+850 
-860 ANAEQAKK
+860 
-868 NLEDLANNLQ
+868 
-878 IRTERLGE
+878 GE
-886 LGQTEIDAWKNL
+886 LGQQETEAWKALAESNYNIYEAELCKMAPAMAKSIQDATGVIVKETPYAVNQAQSMSQQIIEKLDKNPEFRAKAVSNLQGLLNGMSDENLRNLLNQAGVQDVEKVMQGIRKGNL
-898 ATQSYDVYQEQ
+898 AEN
-909 LSKMTPEMQKKIS
+909 E
-922 DVTEVIYQKTPD
+922 
-934 VSAAT
+934 
-939 GIMSKEILARL
+939 GINI
-950 DNDKAFKDEALKSMY
+950 LKS
-965 GYLNG
+965 LNTG
-970 LNNSDLRSLLTA
+970 LQSSSFTGTLFATAKRVAESISSGLEIKPKVSVFSL
-982 AGIQDVNKVMEGIR
+982 IPK
-996 EGDLSEEE
+996 
-1004 GKKILTNL
+1004 
-1012 NNGLNN
+1012 
-1018 KDFKGSLFNTARD
+1018 
-1031 IASGIANRL
+1031 
-1040 SVKFNIDGL
+1040 
-1049 NNVFKTVTGFLP
+1049 LP

-1069 VPRDNY
+1069 VPKDNY

-1100 LKSPNYAGLQ
+1100 IKLPNYSRLQ
-1110 SNLTSKMTSTTN
+1110 SNLTSKMMNTTN
-1122 TQNSYNIELKFYPQK
+1122 TKNSYNIELKFYPQK

>member
-136 QEFGEKVDST
+136 QDFGEKVDST

-152 IGTDVTAKVTTGI
+152 IGTDVTAKATTGI
-165 AGVATAAITAGA
+165 VGIATAAVTAGA

-261 RAAKMMM
+261 RAAKMLM
-268 EQWGISADEAFELIN
+268 EQWGMSADEAFELIN

-313 ATDMFDTFCL
+313 ATDMFNTFCL

-348 GSTTDTLKSMKLDAK
+348 GTATDTLKSMKLNANE
-363 KLEKAFAEGGE
+363 LEKAFAEGGE

-400 VAIFGTMWED
+400 VTIFGTMWED
-410 LGKDAVFSMTAYGE
+410 LGKDAVFSMTSYGE
-424 RFDETAN
+424 KFDETAN

-445 SSVERSIKRIKTI
+445 SSAESSIKRIKTI
-458 SANLGTKLLPIVNKV
+458 SANLGTKLLPVVNKV
-473 LDKAE
+473 LDKVE
-478 VFIDKL
+478 VFINKL

-493 NIVNIGLLIASAGP
+493 NIINIGLLVAGVGP
-507 LIKIFGTTGT
+507 LIKIVGTAGT
-517 VIGKTSK
+517 VIGTTSK

-536 KNNST
+536 NNKST
-541 STSKSVNLLAG
+541 STSKSVNSLAG
-552 CMKKII
+552 FLKGIV
-558 SPAGLATTAILAT
+558 SPAGLATIAI
-571 AGALVYFAAKKS
+571 GALAAAAVYYNEKTFQSSKAAKEYADSVAQEKKAIEDTFKS
-583 DATKAAEEFA
+583 IEENASVELNHLDRVTKM
-593 NKASNFKQQIDEYN
+593 KD
-607 NSIDEAASAELAH
+607 ELA
-620 IDAVEKLKNELST
+620 N

-638 GKVKDGE
+638 GKVKDGYE
-645 KSRVQFIL
+645 SRVNFIL
-653 NELNNALGTEYSL
+653 GELNEALGTEYEM
-666 NGDIIQNYKD
+666 NGKIIDSYKD
-676 LQREIDGTIEK
+676 LQNNVDKLIAKQKAKIYLQINEEKYQEVVKKQNDALVEQNTAYHKLEDAAKKYGYKVEEVSNKIEENKNKIKELTEEKEWSTEAGKVKAQMEIDELKNQNGE
-687 KRAKIKLDAE
+687 L
-697 ESKYKN
+697 ESLNNAYKERTDIVKN
-703 AIEKQAEAVEGMKK
+703 FADIEKQYNENQKAYAEERYDDIIKYQTA
-717 AQQDLNMTYEEA
+717 A
-729 KNKLESYNKQCE
+729 KNYSDSTLQDITNNLKSVAQEYTDYSRSASTADLERAQT
-741 DALYARGEF
+741 
-750 ANLSKLD
+750 
-757 FDKKQGELLLKA
+757 LKDTAEKNMQTLA
-769 DEMQRLKES
+769 DEL
-778 IKAYEEYK
+778 
-786 GTVQI
+786 V
-791 CTNDIKRYED
+791 KR
-801 DYAKYTEGKF
+801 T
-811 EEIGNTITIAAKDW
+811 
-825 KNATIEEIRNGIS
+825 GIV
-838 EQGNAL
+838 N
-844 KQYKEI
+844 
-850 YNKTGNEIAN
+850 
-860 ANAEQAKK
+860 
-868 NLEDLANNLQ
+868 
-878 IRTERLGE
+878 GE
-886 LGQTEIDAWKNL
+886 LGQQETEAWKTL
-898 ATQSYDVYQEQ
+898 AKSNYDIYEAELCKMAPAMAKSIQE
-909 LSKMTPEMQKKIS
+909 
-922 DVTEVIYQKTPD
+922 
-934 VSAAT
+934 AT
-939 GIMSKEILARL
+939 GVIVKETPYAVNQAQSMSQQIIEKL
-950 DNDKAFKDEALKSMY
+950 DKSPEFRAKAVSNLQ
-965 GYLNG
+965 GLLNG
-970 LNNSDLRSLLTA
+970 MSDENLRNLLNQ
-982 AGIQDVNKVMEGIR
+982 AGVQDVEKVMEGIR
-996 EGDLSEEE
+996 KGNLAENEGIN
-1004 GKKILTNL
+1004 ILKSL
-1012 NNGLNN
+1012 NTGLQSSSFTGTLFATA
-1018 KDFKGSLFNTARD
+1018 KRVAESISSGLEIKPKVSVFSL
-1031 IASGIANRL
+1031 IP
-1040 SVKFNIDGL
+1040 K
-1049 NNVFKTVTGFLP
+1049 LP

-1069 VPRDNY
+1069 VPKDNY

-1100 LKSPNYAGLQ
+1100 IKLPNYSRLQ
-1110 SNLTSKMTSTTN
+1110 SNLTSKMMNTTN
-1122 TQNSYNIELKFYPQK
+1122 TKNSYNIELKFYPQK

>member
-136 QEFGEKVDST
+136 QDFGEKVDST

-152 IGTDVTAKVTTGI
+152 IGTDVTAKATTGI
-165 AGVATAAITAGA
+165 VGIATAAVTAGA

-261 RAAKMMM
+261 RAAKMLM
-268 EQWGISADEAFELIN
+268 EQWGMSADEAFELIN

-313 ATDMFDTFCL
+313 ATDMFNTFCL

-348 GSTTDTLKSMKLDAK
+348 GTATDTLKSMKLNANE
-363 KLEKAFAEGGE
+363 LEKAFAEGGE

-400 VAIFGTMWED
+400 VTIFGTMWED
-410 LGKDAVFSMTAYGE
+410 LGKDAVFSMTSYGE
-424 RFDETAN
+424 KFDETAN

-445 SSVERSIKRIKTI
+445 SSAESSIKRIKTI
-458 SANLGTKLLPIVNKV
+458 SANLGTKLLPVVNKV
-473 LDKAE
+473 LDKVE
-478 VFIDKL
+478 VFINKL

-493 NIVNIGLLIASAGP
+493 NIINIGLLVAGVGP
-507 LIKIFGTTGT
+507 LIKIVGTAGT
-517 VIGKTSK
+517 VIGTTSK

-536 KNNST
+536 NNKST
-541 STSKSVNLLAG
+541 STSKSVNSLAG
-552 CMKKII
+552 FLKGIV
-558 SPAGLATTAILAT
+558 SPAGLATIAI
-571 AGALVYFAAKKS
+571 GALAAAAVYYNEKTFQSSKAAKEYADSVAQEKKAIEDTFKS
-583 DATKAAEEFA
+583 IEENASVELNHLDRVTKM
-593 NKASNFKQQIDEYN
+593 KD
-607 NSIDEAASAELAH
+607 ELA
-620 IDAVEKLKNELST
+620 N

-638 GKVKDGE
+638 GKVKDGYE
-645 KSRVQFIL
+645 SRVNFIL
-653 NELNNALGTEYSL
+653 GELNEALGTEYEM
-666 NGDIIQNYKD
+666 NGKIIDSYKD
-676 LQREIDGTIEK
+676 LQNNVDKLVAKQKAKIYLQINEEKYQEVVKKQNEALVEQNTAYHKLEDAAKKYGYKVEEVSNKIEENKNKIKELTEEKEWSTEAGKVRAQMEIDELKNQNGE
-687 KRAKIKLDAE
+687 L
-697 ESKYKN
+697 ESLNNAYKERTDIVKN
-703 AIEKQAEAVEGMKK
+703 FADIEKQYNENQKAYAEERYDDIIKYQTATKNYSDSTLQDITNNLKSV
-717 AQQDLNMTYEEA
+717 AQEYTDYSRSASTADLERAQTLKDTAEKNMQT
-729 KNKLESYNKQCE
+729 L
-741 DALYARGEF
+741 
-750 ANLSKLD
+750 
-757 FDKKQGELLLKA
+757 A
-769 DEMQRLKES
+769 DEL
-778 IKAYEEYK
+778 
-786 GTVQI
+786 V
-791 CTNDIKRYED
+791 KR
-801 DYAKYTEGKF
+801 T
-811 EEIGNTITIAAKDW
+811 
-825 KNATIEEIRNGIS
+825 GIV
-838 EQGNAL
+838 N
-844 KQYKEI
+844 
-850 YNKTGNEIAN
+850 
-860 ANAEQAKK
+860 
-868 NLEDLANNLQ
+868 
-878 IRTERLGE
+878 GE
-886 LGQTEIDAWKNL
+886 LGQQETEAWKTL
-898 ATQSYDVYQEQ
+898 AKSNYDIYEAE
-909 LSKMTPEMQKKIS
+909 LCKMAPAMAKSIQ
-922 DVTEVIYQKTPD
+922 D
-934 VSAAT
+934 AT
-939 GIMSKEILARL
+939 GVIVKETPYAVNQAQSMSQQIIEKL
-950 DNDKAFKDEALKSMY
+950 DKSPEFRAKAVSNLQ
-965 GYLNG
+965 GLLNG
-970 LNNSDLRSLLTA
+970 MSDENLRNLLNQ
-982 AGIQDVNKVMEGIR
+982 AGVQDVEKVMEGIR
-996 EGDLSEEE
+996 KGNLAENEGIN
-1004 GKKILTNL
+1004 ILKSL
-1012 NNGLNN
+1012 NTGLQSSSFTGTLFATA
-1018 KDFKGSLFNTARD
+1018 KRVAESISSGLEIKPKVSVFSL
-1031 IASGIANRL
+1031 IP
-1040 SVKFNIDGL
+1040 K
-1049 NNVFKTVTGFLP
+1049 LP

-1069 VPRDNY
+1069 VPKDNY

-1100 LKSPNYAGLQ
+1100 LKLPNYSRLQ
-1110 SNLTSKMTSTTN
+1110 SNLTSKMMNTTN
-1122 TQNSYNIELKFYPQK
+1122 TKNSYNIELKFYPQK

>member
-136 QEFGEKVDST
+136 QDFGEKVDST

-152 IGTDVTAKVTTGI
+152 IGTDVTAKATTGI
-165 AGVATAAITAGA
+165 VGIATAAVTAGA

-261 RAAKMMM
+261 RAAKMLM
-268 EQWGISADEAFELIN
+268 EQWGMSADEAFELIN

-313 ATDMFDTFCL
+313 ATDMFNTFCL

-348 GSTTDTLKSMKLDAK
+348 GTATDTLKSMKLNANE
-363 KLEKAFAEGGE
+363 LEKAFAEGGE

-400 VAIFGTMWED
+400 VTIFGTMWED
-410 LGKDAVFSMTAYGE
+410 LGKDAVFSMTSYGE
-424 RFDETAN
+424 KFDETAN

-445 SSVERSIKRIKTI
+445 SSVEGSIKRIKTI
-458 SANLGTKLLPIVNKV
+458 SANLGTKLLPVVNKV
-473 LDKAE
+473 LDKVE

-484 DNLSDSEKD
+484 DNLSDKEKD
-493 NIVNIGLLIASAGP
+493 NIINIGLLVAGVGP
-507 LIKIFGTTGT
+507 LIKIVGTAGT
-517 VIGKTSK
+517 VIGTTSK

-536 KNNST
+536 NNKST
-541 STSKSVNLLAG
+541 STSKSVNSLAG
-552 CMKKII
+552 FFKGIV
-558 SPAGLATTAILAT
+558 SPAGLATIAI
-571 AGALVYFAAKKS
+571 GALAAAAVYYNEKTFQSSKAAKEYADSVAQEKKAIEDTFKS
-583 DATKAAEEFA
+583 IEE
-593 NKASNFKQQIDEYN
+593 NASVELNHLDRISKMKD
-607 NSIDEAASAELAH
+607 ELA
-620 IDAVEKLKNELST
+620 N

-638 GKVKDGE
+638 GKVKDGYE
-645 KSRVQFIL
+645 TRVKFIL
-653 NELNNALGTEYSL
+653 GELNEALGTEYKMNGNIIESYKELQNNVDKLVAKQKAKIYLQINEEKYQEVVKKQNEALVEQNTAYHKLEDAAKKYGYNVEEVSNKIEENKNKIKELTEAKEWSTEAGKVRMQTEINELKNQNGELESL
-666 NGDIIQNYKD
+666 NNAYKERTDIVRNFAD
-676 LQREIDGTIEK
+676 
-687 KRAKIKLDAE
+687 
-697 ESKYKN
+697 
-703 AIEKQAEAVEGMKK
+703 IEKQYNENQKAYAEERYDDIIKYQTATKNYSDSTLQDITNNLRSV
-717 AQQDLNMTYEEA
+717 AQEYTDYSRSASTADLERAQTLKDTAEKNMQT
-729 KNKLESYNKQCE
+729 L
-741 DALYARGEF
+741 
-750 ANLSKLD
+750 
-757 FDKKQGELLLKA
+757 A
-769 DEMQRLKES
+769 DEL
-778 IKAYEEYK
+778 
-786 GTVQI
+786 V
-791 CTNDIKRYED
+791 KR
-801 DYAKYTEGKF
+801 T
-811 EEIGNTITIAAKDW
+811 
-825 KNATIEEIRNGIS
+825 GIV
-838 EQGNAL
+838 N
-844 KQYKEI
+844 
-850 YNKTGNEIAN
+850 
-860 ANAEQAKK
+860 
-868 NLEDLANNLQ
+868 
-878 IRTERLGE
+878 GE
-886 LGQTEIDAWKNL
+886 LGQQETEAWKTL
-898 ATQSYDVYQEQ
+898 AKSNYDIYEAE
-909 LSKMTPEMQKKIS
+909 LCKMAPAMAKSIQ
-922 DVTEVIYQKTPD
+922 D
-934 VSAAT
+934 AT
-939 GIMSKEILARL
+939 GVIVKETPYAVNQAQSMSQQIIEKL
-950 DNDKAFKDEALKSMY
+950 DKSPEFRAKAVSNLQ
-965 GYLNG
+965 GLLNG
-970 LNNSDLRSLLTA
+970 MSDENLRNLLNQ
-982 AGIQDVNKVMEGIR
+982 AGVQDVEKVMEGIR
-996 EGDLSEEE
+996 KGNLAENEGIN
-1004 GKKILTNL
+1004 ILKSL
-1012 NNGLNN
+1012 NTGLQSSSFTGTLFATA
-1018 KDFKGSLFNTARD
+1018 KRVAESISSGLEIKPKVSVFSL
-1031 IASGIANRL
+1031 IP
-1040 SVKFNIDGL
+1040 K
-1049 NNVFKTVTGFLP
+1049 LP

-1069 VPRDNY
+1069 VPKDNY

-1085 LTAKENKEYTKMLEN
+1085 LTAKENKEYTKMLAD
-1100 LKSPNYAGLQ
+1100 LRLPNYSNLQ
-1110 SNLTSKMTSTTN
+1110 SNLTSKMMNTTN
-1122 TQNSYNIELKFYPQK
+1122 TKNSYNIELKFYPQK

>member
-136 QEFGEKVDST
+136 QDFGEKVDST

-152 IGTDVTAKVTTGI
+152 IGTDVTAKATTGI
-165 AGVATAAITAGA
+165 VGIATAAVTAGA

-261 RAAKMMM
+261 RAAKMLM
-268 EQWGISADEAFELIN
+268 EQWGMSADEAFELIN

-313 ATDMFDTFCL
+313 ATDMFNTFSL

-348 GSTTDTLKSMKLDAK
+348 GTATDTLKSMKLNANE
-363 KLEKAFAEGGE
+363 LEKAFAEGGE
-374 KGSWAFGEI
+374 KGSKAFKKI
-383 VKGLQ
+383 VTGLQ

-400 VAIFGTMWED
+400 VTIFGTMWED
-410 LGKDAVFSMTAYGE
+410 LGKDAVFAMTSYGNK
-424 RFDETAN
+424 FDKTAN
-431 TMSSSMDKMYNNTK
+431 TMTESIDKMYNNTK
-445 SSVERSIKRIKTI
+445 SSAESSIKRIKTI
-458 SANLGTKLLPIVNKV
+458 SANLGTKLLPVVNKV
-473 LDKAE
+473 LDKVE

-484 DNLSDSEKD
+484 DNLSDKEKD
-493 NIVNIGLLIASAGP
+493 NIINIGLLVAGVGP
-507 LIKIFGTTGT
+507 LIKIVGTAGT
-517 VIGKTSK
+517 VIGTTSK

-541 STSKSVNLLAG
+541 STSKSVNSLAG
-552 CMKKII
+552 FLKGIV
-558 SPAGLATTAILAT
+558 SPAGLATIAI
-571 AGALVYFAAKKS
+571 GALAAAAVYYNEKTFQSSKAAKEYADSVAQEKKAIEDTFKS
-583 DATKAAEEFA
+583 IEENASVELNHLDRVTKM
-593 NKASNFKQQIDEYN
+593 KD
-607 NSIDEAASAELAH
+607 ELA
-620 IDAVEKLKNELST
+620 N

-638 GKVKDGE
+638 GKVKDGYE
-645 KSRVQFIL
+645 SRVNFIL
-653 NELNNALGTEYSL
+653 GELNEALGTEYEMNGKIIESYKELQNNVDKLVAKQKAKIYLQINEEKYQEVVKKQNEALVEQNTAYHKLEDAAKKYGYKVEEVSNKIEENKNKIKELTEEKKWSTEAGKVKAQMEIDELKNQNGELESL
-666 NGDIIQNYKD
+666 NNAYKERTDIV
-676 LQREIDGTIEK
+676 
-687 KRAKIKLDAE
+687 
-697 ESKYKN
+697 KN
-703 AIEKQAEAVEGMKK
+703 FADIEKQYNENQKAYAEERYDDIIKYQTA
-717 AQQDLNMTYEEA
+717 A
-729 KNKLESYNKQCE
+729 KNYSDSTLQDITNNLKSVAQEYTDYSRSASTADLERAQT
-741 DALYARGEF
+741 
-750 ANLSKLD
+750 
-757 FDKKQGELLLKA
+757 LKDTAEKNMQTLA
-769 DEMQRLKES
+769 DEL
-778 IKAYEEYK
+778 
-786 GTVQI
+786 V
-791 CTNDIKRYED
+791 KR
-801 DYAKYTEGKF
+801 T
-811 EEIGNTITIAAKDW
+811 
-825 KNATIEEIRNGIS
+825 GIV
-838 EQGNAL
+838 N
-844 KQYKEI
+844 
-850 YNKTGNEIAN
+850 
-860 ANAEQAKK
+860 
-868 NLEDLANNLQ
+868 
-878 IRTERLGE
+878 GE
-886 LGQTEIDAWKNL
+886 LGQQETEAWKTL
-898 ATQSYDVYQEQ
+898 AKSNYDIYEAE
-909 LSKMTPEMQKKIS
+909 LCKMAPAMAKSIQ
-922 DVTEVIYQKTPD
+922 D
-934 VSAAT
+934 AT
-939 GIMSKEILARL
+939 GVIVKETPYAVSQAQSMSQQIIEKL
-950 DNDKAFKDEALKSMY
+950 DKNPEFRAKAVSNLQ
-965 GYLNG
+965 GLLNG
-970 LNNSDLRSLLTA
+970 MSDENLRNLLNQ
-982 AGIQDVNKVMEGIR
+982 AGVQDVEKVMEGIR
-996 EGDLSEEE
+996 KGNLAENEGIN
-1004 GKKILTNL
+1004 ILKSL
-1012 NNGLNN
+1012 NTGLQSSSFTGTLFATA
-1018 KDFKGSLFNTARD
+1018 KRVAESISSGLEIKPKVSVFSL
-1031 IASGIANRL
+1031 IP
-1040 SVKFNIDGL
+1040 K
-1049 NNVFKTVTGFLP
+1049 LP

-1069 VPRDNY
+1069 VPKDNY

-1100 LKSPNYAGLQ
+1100 IKLPNYSRLQ
-1110 SNLTSKMTSTTN
+1110 SNLTSKMMNTTN
-1122 TQNSYNIELKFYPQK
+1122 TQNSYNIEVKFYPQK